1 MMKRFWMLLTLGWSC
16 LAMAVVTEE
25 SSGNLTTGTFTQV
38 STLEMI
44 HDVRLT
50 QRTLTFSLNDPIWHY
65 TYNGSPIDFVGS
77 NVTIKSVSLP
87 DLVTNTENLRHVSTV
102 RIFDED
108 GNEVSYSTAKTELP
122 QVRLPTQNGT
132 YVEARV
138 YKYTFGGEGVTLRT
152 DKSYKLYLETTA
164 ATPPLLPVF
173 RNASSEY
180 DDADQSFVR
189 IDGGDPHYS
198 PYLSFDGQMT
208 MKRFSYDLLTA
219 GTHKLADLLAE
230 DDFSDAD
237 DTSDTMVVVR
247 LMASDTILE
256 MNRSLNQAALVVA
269 SNTPATTWTQP
280 TDDDQTEW
288 QPAVRAGTV
297 RFLTGHTFKGP
308 VDFRDV
314 KGATGEIKMI
324 RLEYEGEGAPVIPR
338 GIWAPTTFALHC
350 DLELSAYPSMLP
362 DSKEKPSWFGRNPL
376 TIPAGR
382 SIRIVTHINE
392 KDKPNIAYGD
402 ATSRLAL
409 AVPSSVPH
417 VLSHYR
423 TLIEENSGILR
434 MVSPF
439 TIPVKEGT
447 TSLVL
452 GVDDDEEVATPP
464 SVQTLQS
471 YHTTTFEGSLVVGYG
486 LNNNAQYVQKS
497 GTVTV
502 GGDGLILGQGD
513 AAKAKYVVQDGTFTG
528 KVTFGPLAHDAALIV
543 GDGKGDAN
551 SAIADVSTLLSKPA
565 DFTETITGTAEV
577 IVERDGQ
584 LVLTGDLNM
593 TPALRRRMTLN
604 GGTLKAKGATPTY
617 TFGTDF
623 VNGGGLTVNGDV
635 TIDASEA
642 TPRFQKAAAVNA
654 DMKMEFEDNNAI
666 VTKNSQEAWFTEWTG
681 NTPSSYSP
689 TPSGK
694 GFTVSNIVNP
704 YANITTPPAESDY
717 SVVLGANLENV
728 TAEGAVLFSVG
739 SWNNALALRKG
750 TRTIQETVD
759 DVTVDKVEH
768 FVEVIRY
775 NGTTPAIVDATY
787 TSATLA
793 SGWHL
798 FVVAV
803 DHDIYMDVTKD
814 TDGKEVVTKTITAT
828 KVTLYVDGVPTAG
841 SELTPFVFNNQT
853 QGFRIGAGYN
863 NADYSVV
870 ADKMQV
876 DNCYIWDRALTAGE
890 VRALRPTLTIDALSG
905 MGEGSLT
912 VNGTVT
918 INNLGYFKGT
928 IQAQEPSSETALDG
942 GSIRINALHGIT
954 SDITFGYL
962 GRRDTSVVADILALT
977 HKNEV
982 TPYRGIL
989 SFDATQY
996 PMVDVSETEE
1006 IDVYARLRIQNGQ
1019 TLRIRLD
1026 QFADATILWPEDI
1039 DEENPP
1045 KLEIVEAG
1053 AYGGELI
1060 IPHLPEEVADDLVFY
1075 HYDHNNILVPHYQGT
1090 FTVTPNEDGA
1100 YDTLEWEYP
1109 NFAHNSAWID
1119 AEFEGN
1125 SYNTGWMRVGKY
1137 NALLKGTDW
1146 NADGSNQ
1153 NSYGTV
1159 MTEEKFFTDTR
1170 NPAGKGVK
1178 LCYRPYIELSDL
1190 KYPKVWSA
1198 AIRLTAPRKA
1208 KTTLLALSSTC
1219 GGAYY
1224 PKLPDGD
1231 ALILATGDVDEDDPT
1246 KPIPIV
1252 LYHAIDHA
1260 ITDENNYNVAAADEL
1275 VPVATAYIADISEIP
1290 HVISAVCDGKT
1301 LTVYLDGGF
1310 LTEYDLPENWV
1321 GLATGGLQVGQILS
1335 GSSNTGDMNTLRSAE
1350 PNDGGYVDYI
1360 RFYKGA
1366 LTANAMAALA
1376 EEAPP
1381 VYQGVRYVRNV
1392 TEDGLW
1398 EDANTNPWHR
1408 EEWKDP
1414 GNGFAWVHNDEG
1426 EARPAEGAE
1435 IRLFV
1440 KGNCTLQM
1448 NTEKDAPNGF
1458 LSANRFYSA
1467 LNVLPHAD
1475 ATPQTG
1481 SRLVLQPIGGEVTF
1495 ENQRTNTWMVAKEI
1509 IVNADSSTSE
1519 GNALRYGAIK
1529 FVGGGGDTIH
1539 PKAACE
1545 AEAYDNPHS
1554 ALGVHGKRSVGTTGG
1569 TPTPVSDNVTVGA
1582 ESGATSISKV
1592 RWQKTRT
1599 VTQTRTYRRT
1609 FTGGT
1614 VATSFAPSAGV
1625 VQFSRLASVLVG
1637 GVPTTTGTEV
1647 MTATRTITQTQSGLG
1662 NNKNNITWSNIWE
1675 PAYSTDSDTNW
1686 SGWTET
1692 GWTTESVAEGGT
1704 LVPAT
1709 LELHADYS
1717 LIRGREEDERDFL
1730 HLTGP
1735 IEGRGN
1741 VVGNTAIT
1749 QPNTNGQVSDDVWV
1763 PAFSEGANW
1772 IVTDVTNSIYGE
1784 GSNPNG
1790 TVAGL
1795 LAEVRQVPGRL
1806 YLDLEDTK
1814 DFTDIRDF
1822 FEAYNANANTGLPWY
1837 RYGYNG
1843 DTNASPQPVLAS
1855 PNDMTTAIA
1864 FQIRVPTGTWKINVN
1879 KSVPAQSSRLV
1890 ATLHVENSA
1899 TDEEA
1904 IPTLKMITTSGNGTM
1919 VISKQ
1924 LITSVRLED
1933 IGEQTNGEL
1942 GGTPTLTPLEPALI
1956 HGHTTGTY
1964 AFKNRTFSRPMLTDS
1979 IATLEAHGTQNFFL
1993 HNFELRDTNL
2003 VIADGAILEQDGA
2016 TNHLWAKSLTMG
2028 NGAIFRF
2035 DAAGEDAE
2043 SNGIVFTEKMKM
2055 TGATATLHGYGQADG
2070 VDNTH
2075 RCNFT
2080 AAGIEGPT
2088 NQPAVLTL
2096 NSAGN
2101 ERWICYTANLVD
2113 HSATGGTLGLTK
2125 VGSGIMAFR
2134 SPTPPT
2140 VTGPVRVEQ
2149 GILRVGTE
2157 PFSDDAL
2164 NTDQHLTAAIGH
2176 SGLYVAAGASLE
2188 PNHYANPEDIIACIK
2203 GGQTLSG
2210 TGTIGGVLC
2219 LNRNAQLENCMG
2231 MTVRKIVVDGS
2242 MVADVNVTLP
2252 NTEDVKSGAILFH
2265 VLDDS
2270 ARSEVR
2276 RRLYATKNGQRWDV
2290 GVNHDAGET
2299 PKVCKS
2305 HYVVYEPGVPVPVPP
2320 SDENVDFDTSVANV
2334 YDSTIES
2341 ILIRYYQGYNV
2352 AHLQKADG
2360 RTMVQMIPD
2369 AQDPTKQTVGSYYA
2383 LNAAEIGNAFRC
2395 FSNIWTFA
2403 PVAGSEDESDL
2414 LMAYE
2419 FGISDLTIRELEDD
2433 SSEGKSS
2440 YVIVKVKVVNK
2451 LAEVFGNTI
2460 LGSGNTADFQLNT
2473 AIEFAVD
2480 ENTTLTGT
2488 ELASFEETALPTV
2501 APSSHTSGVRY
2512 FAIPFT
2518 EENFPMGTTD
2528 LTARIRRTD
2537 LN

>member
-1 MMKRFWMLLTLGWSC
+1 MKRLLVCLLASVWSC

-25 SSGNLTTGTFTQV
+25 SSGDLTTGTFTQV
-38 STLEMI
+38 STHEMI

-77 NVTIKSVSLP
+77 KVTIKSVSLP
-87 DLVTNTENLRHVSTV
+87 DLVTNTENLKHVSTV
-102 RIFDED
+102 TLLDER
-108 GNEVSYSTAKTELP
+108 GGVVSSSTAKEELS

-138 YKYTFGGEGVTLRT
+138 YKYTFGDGVQLDTN
-152 DKSYKLYLETTA
+152 KFYKLYLETTA

-180 DDADQSFVR
+180 TDADQSFVR

-198 PYLSFDGQMT
+198 PYLSFAGQMT
-208 MKRFSYDLLTA
+208 MKRFSYDLTA
-219 GTHKLADLLAE
+219 GTHSLADQLAT
-230 DDFSDAD
+230 DNFSDAD

-247 LMASDTILE
+247 LTEPDTILE

-269 SNTPATTWTQP
+269 SNTPATEWTKP
-280 TDDDQTEW
+280 AAEGETEW
-288 QPAVRAGTV
+288 QPAKRAGTV
-297 RFLTGHTFKGP
+297 RFLDGYTFKGP

-324 RLEYEGEGAPVIPR
+324 RLEYTGEGAPVIPR
-338 GIWAPTTFALHC
+338 DIWAPTTFALHC
-350 DLELSAYPSMLP
+350 DLELAAYPDMLI
-362 DSKEKPSWFGRNPL
+362 DSAAQPSWFGRNPL

-382 SIRIVTHINE
+382 SIRIVAHIDESN
-392 KDKPNIAYGD
+392 KPNIAYGD

-409 AVPSSVPH
+409 AIPSSVPH

-423 TLIEENSGILR
+423 ELIEENSGILR

-439 TIPVKEGT
+439 TIPVKDGT

-452 GVDDDEEVATPP
+452 GVDNDVNTPP

-471 YHTTTFEGSLVVGYG
+471 YDATTFAGSLVLGYG
-486 LNNNAQYVQKS
+486 VNNTAQYVQKS

-513 AAKAKYVVQDGTFTG
+513 AATAKYVVNNGTFSG
-528 KVTFGPLAHDAALIV
+528 KVTFGPLVHDAALMV
-543 GDGKGDAN
+543 GDGVGEAN
-551 SAIADVSTLLSKPA
+551 SAKAMVPVLLAQPSGS
-565 DFTETITGTAEV
+565 TETITGTAEV

-593 TPALRRRMTLN
+593 TPSLRRRMTLN
-604 GGTLKAKGATPTY
+604 GGTLKAEGATPTY

-642 TPRFQKAAAVNA
+642 TPRFQKAAAENA
-654 DMKMEFEDNNAI
+654 DMKMEFEDNNNVVA
-666 VTKNSQEAWFTEWTG
+666 KNAQEAWFTEWAG
-681 NTPSSYSP
+681 NVPSSYIE

-694 GFTVSNIVNP
+694 GFTVSNIINP
-704 YANITTPPAESDY
+704 YASITPPAESDY
-717 SVVLGANLENV
+717 SFVLGANLEEV
-728 TAEGAVLFSVG
+728 TAEGAALFSVG
-739 SWNNALALRKG
+739 AWNNALALRKNG
-750 TRTIQETVD
+750 NT
-759 DVTVDKVEH
+759 
-768 FVEVIRY
+768 VEVIRY
-775 NGTTPAIVDATY
+775 DGTTATVDASY
-787 TSATLA
+787 TSDTLA
-793 SGWHL
+793 KGWHL

-803 DHDIYMDVTKD
+803 DHDIYVDVAQG
-814 TDGKEVVTKTITAT
+814 TDGKDIVTKTIIAT

-841 SELTPFVFNNQT
+841 TVLTPFILSTTNHGFQIGAAYNN
-853 QGFRIGAGYN
+853 AGYN
-863 NADYSVV
+863 VI

-977 HKNEV
+977 HKDEV

-1006 IDVYARLRIQNGQ
+1006 LDVYARLRIQNGQ

-1026 QFADATILWPEDI
+1026 QFADATILWPEQI
-1039 DEENPP
+1039 DKNNPP

-1060 IPHLPEEVADDLVFY
+1060 IPHLPEEVAETLVFY
-1075 HYDHNNILVPHYQGT
+1075 HYDHNNMLVPHYQNT

-1100 YDTLEWEYP
+1100 YDTFEWEYP
-1109 NFAHNSAWID
+1109 NFSHNSAWVD

-1125 SYNTGWMRVGKY
+1125 SYNTGWMRVGKT
-1137 NALLKGTDW
+1137 NALLQGTDW
-1146 NADGSNQ
+1146 NGNVNVNSWGS
-1153 NSYGTV
+1153 V
-1159 MTEEKFFTDTR
+1159 MTDEKFFTETR

-1178 LCYRPYIELSDL
+1178 LCYRPYIELADL

-1198 AIRLTAPRKA
+1198 AVRLTAPRKA
-1208 KTTLLALSSTC
+1208 HTTLLALSSSC
-1219 GGAYY
+1219 GGAYNN
-1224 PKLPDGD
+1224 PNIAAGD
-1231 ALILATGDVDEDDPT
+1231 ALILATGRDVTADG
-1246 KPIPIV
+1246 PIPIV
-1252 LYHAIDHA
+1252 LYHAIDKA
-1260 ITDENNYNVAAADEL
+1260 IETGNVWAGDVLE
-1275 VPVATAYIADISEIP
+1275 PVATAYIADISDIP
-1290 HVISAVCDGKT
+1290 HVISVVCDGNT
-1301 LTVYLDGGF
+1301 LAVYLDGGF
-1310 LTEYDLPENWV
+1310 LTEYKLPDDWV

-1335 GSSNTGDMNTLRSAE
+1335 GSSNTGDLLELASAE
-1350 PNDGGYVDYI
+1350 PQDGGYVDYI

-1376 EEAPP
+1376 DEAPP
-1381 VYQGVRYVRNV
+1381 VHQGVRYVRNV
-1392 TEDGLW
+1392 TADGLW
-1398 EDANTNPWHR
+1398 EDATTKPWHR
-1408 EEWKDP
+1408 EEW
-1414 GNGFAWVHNDEG
+1414 NGSAWVHSDEG
-1426 EARPAEGAE
+1426 EARPSEGAE

-1440 KGNCTLQM
+1440 KGSCTLKI
-1448 NTEKDAPNGF
+1448 NTEKDAQNGF

-1467 LNVLPHAD
+1467 LNVLPHAEASKTTD
-1475 ATPQTG
+1475 A
-1481 SRLVLQPIGGEVTF
+1481 RLVLQPIGGEVTF
-1495 ENQRTNTWMVAKEI
+1495 GNQTSHEWMTAKEI
-1509 IVNADSSTSE
+1509 IANTDGTTSE
-1519 GNALRYGAIK
+1519 GKALRYGTIK
-1529 FVGGGGDTIH
+1529 FVGGGSDTIH
-1539 PKAACE
+1539 PKVACE

-1554 ALGVHGKRSVGTTGG
+1554 ALGVHGRRSVETVGG
-1569 TPTPVSDNVTVGA
+1569 TPEPVEDEVDIGA
-1582 ESGATSISKV
+1582 ESDAESLSKV

-1599 VTQTRTYRRT
+1599 VTQTRLYRRN
-1609 FTGGT
+1609 FTGGD
-1614 VATSFAPSAGV
+1614 VAATFAPSAGV

-1637 GVPTTTGTEV
+1637 GVSTTTGTET
-1647 MTATRTITQTQSGLG
+1647 MTATRTITQTQTGLG
-1662 NNKNNITWSNIWE
+1662 NNKNNITWSNVWE
-1675 PAYSTDSDTNW
+1675 PAYATDSDENW
-1686 SGWTET
+1686 SAWNET
-1692 GWTTESVAEGGT
+1692 GWTTESITEGGA
-1704 LVPAT
+1704 LVQAT

-1717 LIRGREEDERDFL
+1717 LVRGREEDETDFL

-1735 IEGRGN
+1735 IEGRGK
-1741 VVGNTAIT
+1741 VVGNTSIE
-1749 QPNTNGQVSDDVWV
+1749 QPNQNGQVSEYVWV

-1772 IVTDVTNSIYGE
+1772 IVSDVTNSIYGV
-1784 GSNPNG
+1784 GSNPGG

-1795 LAEVRQVPGRL
+1795 LAEIRQVPGRL
-1806 YLDLEDTK
+1806 YLDLSDTEG
-1814 DFTDIRDF
+1814 FTDIRDF
-1822 FEAYNANANTGLPWY
+1822 FEAFDANANTGLPWY

-1843 DTNASPQPVLAS
+1843 DTNASPQPVPATQA
-1855 PNDMTTAIA
+1855 DMSSAVA
-1864 FQIRVPTGTWKINVN
+1864 FQIRVPEGVWKIHAN
-1879 KSVPAQSSRLV
+1879 KSLEPQSGRLI
-1890 ATLHVENSA
+1890 ATLHVENGA
-1899 TDEEA
+1899 KDDEA
-1904 IPTLKMITTSGNGTM
+1904 VPTLKLLTTSGNGTM
-1919 VISKQ
+1919 YITKQ

-1933 IGEQTNGEL
+1933 IGEQVSGEL
-1942 GGTPTLTPLEPALI
+1942 GGTPTLVTLESALL

-1964 AFKNRTFSRPMLTDS
+1964 AFKNRTFSRPMLNDS
-1979 IATLEAHGTQNFFL
+1979 IATLEAHGTANSFW

-2003 VIADGAILEQDGA
+2003 VIADGAILEQDGEA
-2016 TNHLWAKSLTMG
+2016 NHLWAKSLTMG

-2035 DAAGEDAE
+2035 HAAGADSE
-2043 SNGIVFTEKMKM
+2043 SNGVVFSENVKM

-2088 NQPAVLTL
+2088 DQATVLTL
-2096 NSAGN
+2096 NSAGT

-2113 HSATGGTLGLTK
+2113 HSATGGSLGLTK

-2140 VTGPVRVEQ
+2140 VTGPVRVEE

-2164 NTDQHLTAAIGH
+2164 NADQHLTAAIGH
-2176 SGLYVAAGASLE
+2176 SGLHVAADASLE
-2188 PNHYANPEDIIACIK
+2188 PNHYANPEDVIACIK

-2210 TGTIGGVLC
+2210 TGTIGGVLR
-2219 LNRNAQLENCMG
+2219 LNRDAQLENCLG
-2231 MTVRKIVVDGS
+2231 MTIRKIVVDGS
-2242 MVADVNVTLP
+2242 MVADVNVALP
-2252 NTEDVKSGAILFH
+2252 ENVQSGNILFH
-2265 VLDDS
+2265 IMDES
-2270 ARSEVR
+2270 ARAEVR
-2276 RRLYATKNGQRWDV
+2276 RRLYATTSNGTRWDI
-2290 GVNHDAGET
+2290 GVNHDAGES
-2299 PKVCKS
+2299 PKVCQS
-2305 HYVVYEPGVPVPVPP
+2305 HYVVYEPGVPVPQNP
-2320 SDENVDFDTSVANV
+2320 SDKTVANV

-2341 ILIRYYQGYNV
+2341 ILIRYYQGYNL

-2360 RTMVQMIPD
+2360 RTMYSK
-2369 AQDPTKQTVGSYYA
+2369 DPETLIATYYA

-2403 PVAGSEDESDL
+2403 PVADSEDESDL

-2419 FGISDLTIRELEDD
+2419 FGIGDLTIRELEDD
-2433 SSEGKSS
+2433 SAEGKSS
-2440 YVIVKVKVVNK
+2440 YVIVKVEVENK
-2451 LAEVFGNTI
+2451 LAEVFGDTI

-2480 ENTTLTGT
+2480 EGTPLTGT
-2488 ELASFEETALPTV
+2488 ELASFEETALPT
-2501 APSSHTSGVRY
+2501 AEPQTHTPGVRY

-2518 EENFPMGTTD
+2518 EANFPMGTTD

>member
-1 MMKRFWMLLTLGWSC
+1 MRRFWICALASVWSC
-16 LAMAVVTEE
+16 LTMAAVEQQFTKD
-25 SSGNLTTGTFTQV
+25 LTADTFTQV

-77 NVTIKSVSLP
+77 KVTIKSVSLP
-87 DLVTNTENLRHVSTV
+87 DLVTNTENLRHVGTV
-102 RIFDED
+102 TLLDEQ
-108 GNEVSYSTAKTELP
+108 GGVVSSSTAKEALAAP
-122 QVRLPTQNGT
+122 VRLPTQNGT

-138 YKYTFGGEGVTLRT
+138 YKYTFGEGVQLDTN
-152 DKSYKLYLETTA
+152 KSYKLYLETTA

-180 DDADQSFVR
+180 TDADRSFVR
-189 IDGGDPHYS
+189 IDGGDTSYS

-208 MKRFSYDLLTA
+208 MKRFSYDLTA
-219 GTHKLADLLAE
+219 GTHSLAVQLAT
-230 DDFSDAD
+230 DNFSNAD

-247 LMASDTILE
+247 LMAPDTILE
-256 MNRSLNQAALVVA
+256 MNRNLNQAALVVA

-280 TDDDQTEW
+280 TAEDETEW

-297 RFLTGHTFKGP
+297 RFLEGYTFKGP

-314 KGATGEIKMI
+314 KGATGEIKMV
-324 RLEYEGEGAPVIPR
+324 RLEYTGEGAPVIPR
-338 GIWAPTTFALHC
+338 EIWASTTFALHC
-350 DLELSAYPSMLP
+350 DLELTAYPDMLI
-362 DSKEKPSWFGRNPL
+362 DSEAQPSWFGRNPL

-382 SIRIVTHINE
+382 SIRIVTHVNE
-392 KDKPNIAYGD
+392 SNIPQIAYGD
-402 ATSRLAL
+402 VTSRLAL
-409 AVPSSVPH
+409 AIPSSEPH

-423 TLIEENSGILR
+423 NLIEQNSGILR

-452 GVDDDEEVATPP
+452 GIDDDAATSP

-471 YHTTTFEGSLVVGYG
+471 YDATTFEGSLVVGYG
-486 LNNNAQYVQKS
+486 VNNNAQYVQKS

-502 GGDGLILGQGD
+502 GGEGLILGQGD
-513 AAKAKYVVQDGTFTG
+513 AATAKYVVKDGTFTG
-528 KVTFGPLAHDAALIV
+528 KVTFGPLVHDAAFMV
-543 GDGKGDAN
+543 GDGVGEAN
-551 SAIADVSTLLSKPA
+551 MAIANVSTLLSQPA
-565 DFTETITGTAEV
+565 GSTATITGTAEV

-584 LVLTGDLNM
+584 LVLEGDLNM
-593 TPALRRRMTLN
+593 TPSLRRRMTLN
-604 GGTLKAKGATPTY
+604 GGTLKATGYTPTY

-642 TPRFQKAAAVNA
+642 TPRFQKAAADA
-654 DMKMEFEDNNAI
+654 GMKMEFEDNNTI
-666 VTKNSQEAWFTEWTG
+666 VAKNSQEAWFAEWGG
-681 NTPSSYSP
+681 NAPSSYIV

-704 YANITTPPAESDY
+704 YVSITPPAESDY
-717 SVVLGANLENV
+717 SFVLGANLENV
-728 TAEGAVLFSVG
+728 TAENAVLFSVG
-739 SWNNALALRKG
+739 SWNNALALRKRG
-750 TRTIQETVD
+750 NTI
-759 DVTVDKVEH
+759 
-768 FVEVIRY
+768 EVIRY
-775 NGTTPAIVDATY
+775 DSNYVTTVDASY
-787 TSATLA
+787 TSDTLA
-793 SGWHL
+793 KDWHL
-798 FVVAV
+798 FVVSV
-803 DHDIYMDVTKD
+803 DHDIYVDVTEGEGGKD
-814 TDGKEVVTKTITAT
+814 VITKTITAT

-841 SELTPFVFNNQT
+841 TILTPFIFSEYP
-853 QGFRIGAGYN
+853 GFQIGAGYR
-863 NADYSVV
+863 NAGYNVV
-870 ADKMQV
+870 ADGMQV
-876 DNCYIWDRALTAGE
+876 DNCYIWERALTAGE

-928 IQAQEPSSETALDG
+928 IQAQEPSSEEALDG

-977 HKNEV
+977 HKDEL

-996 PMVDVSETEE
+996 PLVDVSETEE
-1006 IDVYARLRIQNGQ
+1006 LDVYARLRIQNGQ

-1039 DEENPP
+1039 DETNPP

-1060 IPHLPEEVADDLVFY
+1060 IPHLPEIVANNLVFY

-1146 NADGSNQ
+1146 NGTTNV
-1153 NSYGTV
+1153 NSYGQV

-1178 LCYRPYIELSDL
+1178 LCYRPYVELSDL

-1208 KTTLLALSSTC
+1208 NTTLLALSSTC

-1231 ALILATGDVDEDDPT
+1231 ALILATGETVGET
-1246 KPIPIV
+1246 GPIPIV

-1260 ITDENNYNVAAADEL
+1260 ITGATYNVSAADEL

-1310 LTEYDLPENWV
+1310 LTEYRLPENWV

-1335 GSSNTGDMNTLRSAE
+1335 GSSNTGQLNNLRSAE

-1366 LTANAMAALA
+1366 LTATAMAALA

-1392 TEDGLW
+1392 TEENGLW
-1398 EDANTNPWHR
+1398 EDATTNPWHK
-1408 EEWKDP
+1408 ESW
-1414 GNGFAWVHNDEG
+1414 NGTAWVHSNEG
-1426 EARPAEGAE
+1426 EARPAEGSE

-1448 NTEKDAPNGF
+1448 NTEKDANNGF

-1475 ATPQTG
+1475 ATPVTG
-1481 SRLVLQPIGGEVTF
+1481 SHLVLQPIGGEVTF
-1495 ENQRTNTWMVAKEI
+1495 GNQKTHDWMVAK
-1509 IVNADSSTSE
+1509 NGADW
-1519 GNALRYGAIK
+1519 RYGTIK

-1569 TPTPVSDNVTVGA
+1569 TPTPVEDEVDIGA
-1582 ESGATSISKV
+1582 ESDATSISKV
-1592 RWQKTRT
+1592 KWQKTRT
-1599 VTQTRTYRRT
+1599 VTQTRLYRRT

-1614 VATSFAPSAGV
+1614 VAAYFAPSAGV

-1662 NNKNNITWSNIWE
+1662 NNKNNITWSNVWE
-1675 PAYSTDSDTNW
+1675 PSYSTDSDTNW

-1749 QPNTNGQVSDDVWV
+1749 QPNDNGQVSEYVWV
-1763 PAFSEGANW
+1763 PAFNDGVNW
-1772 IVTDVTNSIYGE
+1772 IMNDVTNSIYGE
-1784 GSNPNG
+1784 GSNPGG

-1795 LAEVRQVPGRL
+1795 LAEIRQIPGRL
-1806 YLDLEDTK
+1806 YLDLSDTEA
-1814 DFTDIRDF
+1814 FETVRDF
-1822 FEAYNANANTGLPWY
+1822 FVSSKESPDTGLPWY

-1843 DTNASPQPVLAS
+1843 DNAVSPTPVLATQA
-1855 PNDMTTAIA
+1855 DMSSAIA
-1864 FQIRVPTGTWKINVN
+1864 FQIRVPTGTWKIHANN
-1879 KSVPAQSSRLV
+1879 SLQQSSSRLV
-1890 ATLHVENSA
+1890 ATLHVENGA
-1899 TDEEA
+1899 ANGEPV
-1904 IPTLKMITTSGNGTM
+1904 PTLKLLTTSGNGTM
-1919 VISKQ
+1919 AITKQ

-1933 IGEQTNGEL
+1933 IGEQLDGTL
-1942 GGTPTLTPLEPALI
+1942 GGTPTLTPLENALI

-1964 AFKNRTFSRPMLTDS
+1964 AFKNRTFSRPLVSDS
-1979 IATLEAHGTQNFFL
+1979 IATLEAHGPSNYFW

-2003 VIADGAILEQDGA
+2003 VIADNAILEQDGE

-2028 NGAIFRF
+2028 EGAIFRF
-2035 DAAGEDAE
+2035 DAASEDAE
-2043 SNGIVFTEKMKM
+2043 SNGVVFSENVKL
-2055 TGATATLHGYGQADG
+2055 TGTTATLHGYGQADG

-2088 NQPAVLTL
+2088 DKAAVLTL

-2113 HSATGGTLGLTK
+2113 HTETGGSLGLTK
-2125 VGSGIMAFR
+2125 VGTGIMAFR

-2140 VTGPVRVEQ
+2140 VTGPVRVEE

-2157 PFSDDAL
+2157 PFSNDAL
-2164 NTDQHLTAAIGH
+2164 NADQHLTAAIGH
-2176 SGLYVAAGASLE
+2176 SGLHVAAGASLE
-2188 PNHYANPEDIIACIK
+2188 PNHYANAEDIIACIK

-2210 TGTIGGVLC
+2210 TGTIGGVLR
-2219 LNRNAQLENCMG
+2219 LNRGAQLENCLG

-2242 MVADVNVTLP
+2242 MVADVDVALP
-2252 NTEDVKSGAILFH
+2252 EDVKSGATLFH

-2270 ARSEVR
+2270 ARAEVR
-2276 RRLYATKNGQRWDV
+2276 RRLYATKGGQRWDV
-2290 GVNHDAGET
+2290 GVNHDAGES
-2299 PKVCKS
+2299 PKVCQS
-2305 HYVVYEPGVPVPVPP
+2305 HYVVYEPGVPVPKNP
-2320 SDENVDFDTSVANV
+2320 STSEGNV
-2334 YDSTIES
+2334 YDPTIES

-2360 RTMVQMIPD
+2360 RTMVQV
-2369 AQDPTKQTVGSYYA
+2369 DPETSVTSYYA

-2403 PVAGSEDESDL
+2403 PVADSEDESDL

-2419 FGISDLTIRELEDD
+2419 FGISDLTIRELTDT
-2433 SSEGKSS
+2433 SAEGKSP
-2440 YVIVKVKVVNK
+2440 YVIVKVKVENK
-2451 LAEVFGNTI
+2451 LATVFGNTI

-2473 AIEFAVD
+2473 AIVFTTTD
-2480 ENTTLTGT
+2480 KTLTGT
-2488 ELASFEETALPTV
+2488 ELASFEETAFPTV

-2528 LTARIRRTD
+2528 LTARIHRTD
-2537 LN
+2537 LNQ

>member
-1 MMKRFWMLLTLGWSC
+1 MMMRYVLILMGLFCWMGSA
-16 LAMAVVTEE
+16 LAAIDINSEKPLD
-25 SSGNLTTGTFTQV
+25 LTTSTFTQV
-38 STLEMI
+38 STMEAI
-44 HDVRLT
+44 HDVRLS
-50 QRTLTFSLNDPIWHY
+50 QRTLTFALNDPIWHY

-77 NVTIKSVSLP
+77 KVTIKSVSLP
-87 DLVTNTENLRHVSTV
+87 DLVTNTENLKHVGSV
-102 RIFDED
+102 KIFDKD
-108 GNEVSYSTAKTELP
+108 GNEVSSSTAKEALAAP
-122 QVRLPTQNGT
+122 VRLPTQNGT

-138 YKYTFGGEGVTLRT
+138 YKYTFGDGVQLDTNE
-152 DKSYKLYLETTA
+152 SYKLYLETTA
-164 ATPPLLPVF
+164 VTPPLLPVF

-180 DDADQSFVR
+180 TDADQSFVR
-189 IDGGDPHYS
+189 VDGGDAHYS

-208 MKRFSYDLLTA
+208 MKRFRYDLTTA
-219 GTHKLADLLAE
+219 GEHSLADLLALE
-230 DDFSDAD
+230 PKFTAAD
-237 DTSDTMVVVR
+237 DSSDTMVVVR
-247 LMASDTILE
+247 LMASDAILK
-256 MNRSLNQAALVVA
+256 MDHSLTTAALVVA
-269 SNTPATTWTQP
+269 SNTPATTWTKP
-280 TDDDQTEW
+280 VAEDETEW
-288 QPAVRAGTV
+288 RPATRAGTV
-297 RFLTGHTFKGP
+297 RFITGDYTFTGP
-308 VDFRDV
+308 IDFRDV
-314 KGATGEIKMI
+314 KGAEGEIKMI
-324 RLEYEGEGAPVIPR
+324 RLEYTDANGDPQATPVIPR
-338 GIWAPTTFALHC
+338 DVWNPSVFALHC
-350 DLELSAYPSMLP
+350 DLELAAYPNMLAETVTEP
-362 DSKEKPSWFGRNPL
+362 AWFGRNPL

-382 SIRIVTHINE
+382 SIRIVTHVDENN
-392 KDKPNIAYGD
+392 KPDIVFGD

-409 AVPSSVPH
+409 AIPSSEPH

-423 TLIEENSGILR
+423 ELIEKNSGILR

-439 TIPVKEGT
+439 KIQVPEGKT
-447 TSLVL
+447 NALVL
-452 GVDDDEEVATPP
+452 GLDDDAATPP

-471 YHTTTFEGSLVVGYG
+471 YDATTFEGSLVLGYG
-486 LNNNAQYVQKS
+486 VNNNAQYVQKS
-497 GTVTV
+497 GSVTI
-502 GGDGLILGQGD
+502 GGEGLILGQGD
-513 AAKAKYVVQDGTFTG
+513 AALAKYALKHGTFNG
-528 KVTFGPLAHDAALIV
+528 NVTFGEQVHDAALIV
-543 GDGKGDAN
+543 GDGEGEAN
-551 SAIADVSTLLSKPA
+551 SAKATVSVFKTKPDNVESNA
-565 DFTETITGTAEV
+565 ITGTAEV
-577 IVERDGQ
+577 IVNRDGQ
-584 LVLTGDLNM
+584 LVLEGDLDM
-593 TPALRRRMTLN
+593 TPALRRRMTMN
-604 GGTLKAKGATPTY
+604 GGTLKAMGATPTY

-623 VNGGGLTVNGDV
+623 VNGGGLNINGNV

-654 DMKMEFEDNNAI
+654 DMKMEFEDNNTI
-666 VTKNSQEAWFTEWTG
+666 VVKNSQEAWFTTWGG
-681 NTPSSYSP
+681 NVPSSYSN
-689 TPSGK
+689 TPSGR

-704 YANITTPPAESDY
+704 YANITPPAESDY
-717 SVVLGANLENV
+717 SFVIGANLEAV
-728 TAEGAVLFSVG
+728 TADNAVLFSVG
-739 SWNNALALRKG
+739 SWNNALALRKRG
-750 TRTIQETVD
+750 NTI
-759 DVTVDKVEH
+759 
-768 FVEVIRY
+768 EVIRY
-775 NGTTPAIVDATY
+775 DSNYVTTVDASY
-787 TSATLA
+787 TAESLA
-793 SGWHL
+793 KGWHL

-803 DHDIYMDVTKD
+803 DHDIYVDVTQG
-814 TDGKEVVTKTITAT
+814 TDGKDVITKTITAT

-841 SELTPFVFNNQT
+841 SELTPFIFNNQS
-853 QGFRIGAGYN
+853 QGFQIGAGYS
-863 NADYSVV
+863 NAGYNVV
-870 ADKMQV
+870 ANGMQV

-977 HKNEV
+977 HKEGL
-982 TPYRGIL
+982 TPYRGTL

-996 PMVDVSETEE
+996 PIVDVSQTEE
-1006 IDVYARLRIQNGQ
+1006 LDLYARLRIQNGQ

-1060 IPHLPEEVADDLVFY
+1060 IPHLPEEVAETLVFY

-1146 NADGSNQ
+1146 NGTTNV
-1153 NSYGTV
+1153 NSYGSV
-1159 MTEEKFFTDTR
+1159 MTEDKFFTDTR
-1170 NPAGKGVK
+1170 NPAGKGVN
-1178 LCYRPYIELSDL
+1178 LWYRPYIELSDL

-1208 KTTLLALSSTC
+1208 NTTLLALSSTC
-1219 GGAYY
+1219 GGAYN

-1231 ALILATGDVDEDDPT
+1231 ALILATGETVGET
-1246 KPIPIV
+1246 GPIPIV
-1252 LYHAIDHA
+1252 LYHAIDNA
-1260 ITDENNYNVAAADEL
+1260 ITGENYNVSAPDKL

-1310 LTEYDLPENWV
+1310 LTEYTLPPNWV

-1381 VYQGVRYVRNV
+1381 VHQGVRYVRDV
-1392 TEDGLW
+1392 TADGDW
-1398 EDANTNPWHR
+1398 EYPLDSATKPWYRETWDAEQAKWIRSAT
-1408 EEWKDP
+1408 
-1414 GNGFAWVHNDEG
+1414 G
-1426 EARPAEGAE
+1426 EVRPSEGAE

-1440 KGNCTLQM
+1440 KGNCTLKI
-1448 NTEKDAPNGF
+1448 NTEKDAQNGF

-1475 ATPQTG
+1475 ATPATG

-1495 ENQRTNTWMVAKEI
+1495 ENQRTNEWMVAKEI

-1545 AEAYDNPHS
+1545 AEAYDNPYS
-1554 ALGVHGKRSVGTTGG
+1554 SLGVHGKRSVGTTGG
-1569 TPTPVSDNVTVGA
+1569 TPTPVSDKVDIGA
-1582 ESGATSISKV
+1582 ESGATSTSKV

-1599 VTQTRTYRRT
+1599 VTQTRLYRRT

-1614 VATSFAPSAGV
+1614 VAAYFAPSAGA

-1662 NNKNNITWSNIWE
+1662 NNKNNITWSNVWE
-1675 PAYSTDSDTNW
+1675 PSYSTDSDTNW

-1741 VVGNTAIT
+1741 VVGNTDIT
-1749 QPNTNGQVSDDVWV
+1749 QPNTNGQVSEYIWV
-1763 PAFSEGANW
+1763 PAFGEGANW
-1772 IVTDVTNSIYGE
+1772 IVNDVTNSIYGV
-1784 GSNPNG
+1784 GSNPGG

-1806 YLDLEDTK
+1806 YLDLANTAG
-1814 DFTDIRDF
+1814 FNDIRDF

-1855 PNDMTTAIA
+1855 ANDMTTAIA
-1864 FQIRVPTGTWKINVN
+1864 FQIRVPAGTWKVNVN
-1879 KSVPAQSSRLV
+1879 KSLPEKSSRLV
-1890 ATLHVENSA
+1890 ATLHVENGA

-1933 IGEQTNGEL
+1933 IGEKTNGEL
-1942 GGTPTLTPLEPALI
+1942 GGTPTLTLLEPALI

-1964 AFKNRTFSRPMLTDS
+1964 AFKNRTFSRPMLNDS
-1979 IATLEAHGTQNFFL
+1979 IATLEAHGTANYFW
-1993 HNFELRDTNL
+1993 HSFELRDTNL
-2003 VIADGAILEQDGA
+2003 VIADGAILEQDGEA
-2016 TNHLWAKSLTMG
+2016 NHLWAKSLTMG

-2035 DAAGEDAE
+2035 HAAGADSE
-2043 SNGIVFTEKMKM
+2043 SNGVIFTENVKM

-2210 TGTIGGVLC
+2210 TGTIGGVLR
-2219 LNRNAQLENCMG
+2219 LNRDAQLENCLG

-2242 MVADVNVTLP
+2242 MVADVNVALP
-2252 NTEDVKSGAILFH
+2252 DSVESGATLFH

-2270 ARSEVR
+2270 ARAEVR
-2276 RRLYATKNGQRWDV
+2276 RRLYATKGAQRWDV
-2290 GVNHDAGET
+2290 GVNHDAGES
-2299 PKVCKS
+2299 PKVCQS
-2305 HYVVYEPGVPVPVPP
+2305 HYVVYKPSVPVPEEP
-2320 SDENVDFDTSVANV
+2320 SDTSVENK
-2334 YDSTIES
+2334 YDPTIES

-2360 RTMVQMIPD
+2360 RTMIQMIPD
-2369 AQDPTKQTVGSYYA
+2369 EQDPPKQRVDSYYA

-2403 PVAGSEDESDL
+2403 PVEESEDESDL

-2419 FGISDLTIRELEDD
+2419 FGISDLTIRELEDK
-2433 SSEGKSS
+2433 SAEGKSS
-2440 YVIVKVKVVNK
+2440 YVIVKVEVVNK
-2451 LAEVFGNTI
+2451 LAEVFGSTI

-2473 AIEFAVD
+2473 AFEFVVD
-2480 ENTTLTGT
+2480 EETTLTGT
-2488 ELASFEETALPTV
+2488 ELASFEETALPTA
-2501 APSSHTSGVRY
+2501 APSSHTPGVRY
-2512 FAIPFT
+2512 FAIPFD
-2518 EENFPMGTTD
+2518 EARFPMGTTS
-2528 LTARIRRTD
+2528 LSVKVT
-2537 LN
+2537 L

>member
-1 MMKRFWMLLTLGWSC
+1 M
-16 LAMAVVTEE
+16 
-25 SSGNLTTGTFTQV
+25 
-38 STLEMI
+38 
-44 HDVRLT
+44 
-50 QRTLTFSLNDPIWHY
+50 
-65 TYNGSPIDFVGS
+65 
-77 NVTIKSVSLP
+77 
-87 DLVTNTENLRHVSTV
+87 
-102 RIFDED
+102 
-108 GNEVSYSTAKTELP
+108 
-122 QVRLPTQNGT
+122 
-132 YVEARV
+132 
-138 YKYTFGGEGVTLRT
+138 
-152 DKSYKLYLETTA
+152 
-164 ATPPLLPVF
+164 
-173 RNASSEY
+173 
-180 DDADQSFVR
+180 
-189 IDGGDPHYS
+189 
-198 PYLSFDGQMT
+198 
-208 MKRFSYDLLTA
+208 
-219 GTHKLADLLAE
+219 
-230 DDFSDAD
+230 
-237 DTSDTMVVVR
+237 
-247 LMASDTILE
+247 
-256 MNRSLNQAALVVA
+256 
-269 SNTPATTWTQP
+269 
-280 TDDDQTEW
+280 
-288 QPAVRAGTV
+288 
-297 RFLTGHTFKGP
+297 
-308 VDFRDV
+308 
-314 KGATGEIKMI
+314 
-324 RLEYEGEGAPVIPR
+324 
-338 GIWAPTTFALHC
+338 
-350 DLELSAYPSMLP
+350 
-362 DSKEKPSWFGRNPL
+362 
-376 TIPAGR
+376 
-382 SIRIVTHINE
+382 
-392 KDKPNIAYGD
+392 
-402 ATSRLAL
+402 
-409 AVPSSVPH
+409 
-417 VLSHYR
+417 
-423 TLIEENSGILR
+423 
-434 MVSPF
+434 
-439 TIPVKEGT
+439 
-447 TSLVL
+447 
-452 GVDDDEEVATPP
+452 
-464 SVQTLQS
+464 
-471 YHTTTFEGSLVVGYG
+471 
-486 LNNNAQYVQKS
+486 
-497 GTVTV
+497 
-502 GGDGLILGQGD
+502 
-513 AAKAKYVVQDGTFTG
+513 
-528 KVTFGPLAHDAALIV
+528 
-543 GDGKGDAN
+543 
-551 SAIADVSTLLSKPA
+551 
-565 DFTETITGTAEV
+565 
-577 IVERDGQ
+577 
-584 LVLTGDLNM
+584 
-593 TPALRRRMTLN
+593 
-604 GGTLKAKGATPTY
+604 
-617 TFGTDF
+617 
-623 VNGGGLTVNGDV
+623 
-635 TIDASEA
+635 
-642 TPRFQKAAAVNA
+642 
-654 DMKMEFEDNNAI
+654 
-666 VTKNSQEAWFTEWTG
+666 
-681 NTPSSYSP
+681 
-689 TPSGK
+689 
-694 GFTVSNIVNP
+694 
-704 YANITTPPAESDY
+704 
-717 SVVLGANLENV
+717 
-728 TAEGAVLFSVG
+728 
-739 SWNNALALRKG
+739 
-750 TRTIQETVD
+750 
-759 DVTVDKVEH
+759 
-768 FVEVIRY
+768 
-775 NGTTPAIVDATY
+775 
-787 TSATLA
+787 
-793 SGWHL
+793 
-798 FVVAV
+798 AV
-803 DHDIYMDVTKD
+803 DHDIHVEVTKD
-814 TDGKEVVTKTITAT
+814 GDEEVVTKTITAT

-841 SELTPFVFNNQT
+841 TVLTPFILGTTNH
-853 QGFRIGAGYN
+853 GFQIGAP
-863 NADYSVV
+863 YSGAEYGVT
-870 ADKMQV
+870 ATGMQV

-905 MGEGSLT
+905 AGSVT
-912 VNGTVT
+912 IDGTVT

-942 GSIRINALHGIT
+942 GSIRINALHSIT

-977 HKNEV
+977 HKDEV

-996 PMVDVSETEE
+996 PLVDVSETEE
-1006 IDVYARLRIQNGQ
+1006 LDVYARLRIQNGQ

-1060 IPHLPEEVADDLVFY
+1060 IPHLPAKVAATLAFY

-1146 NADGSNQ
+1146 NDDGSNR

-1159 MTEEKFFTDTR
+1159 MTEDKFFTDTR
-1170 NPAGKGVK
+1170 NPAGKGVN
-1178 LCYRPYIELSDL
+1178 LWYRPYIELTDL

-1219 GGAYY
+1219 GGAYN

-1231 ALILATGDVDEDDPT
+1231 ALILATGDVDENDPT

-1260 ITDENNYNVAAADEL
+1260 ITGENYNVAAADEL

-1290 HVISAVCDGKT
+1290 HVISAVCDGNT

-1310 LTEYDLPENWV
+1310 LTEYDLPDDWV

-1335 GSSNTGDMNTLRSAE
+1335 GSSNTGQLNTLRSAE

-1381 VYQGVRYVRNV
+1381 VYQGVRYVRDV
-1392 TEDGLW
+1392 TEDGLKAKTESNLW
-1398 EDANTNPWHR
+1398 EDASTKPWHR
-1408 EEWKDP
+1408 EEWKDS

-1426 EARPAEGAE
+1426 EARPSEGAE

-1467 LNVLPHAD
+1467 LNVLPHAN
-1475 ATPQTG
+1475 ATPETG
-1481 SRLVLQPIGGEVTF
+1481 SHLVLQPIGGEVTF

-1509 IVNADSSTSE
+1509 IVNANGSTSE

-1545 AEAYDNPHS
+1545 AEAYDNPYS

-1569 TPTPVSDNVTVGA
+1569 TPTPLKDEVDIGA
-1582 ESGATSISKV
+1582 ESDATSISKV
-1592 RWQKTRT
+1592 KWQKTRT
-1599 VTQTRTYRRT
+1599 VTQTRLYRRT

-1614 VATSFAPSAGV
+1614 VAAYFAPSAGA

-1675 PAYSTDSDTNW
+1675 PAYDQNTDTNW

-1772 IVTDVTNSIYGE
+1772 IVTDVTNSIYGV

-1806 YLDLEDTK
+1806 YLDLANTAG
-1814 DFTDIRDF
+1814 FNDIRDF

-1855 PNDMTTAIA
+1855 ANDMTTAIA
-1864 FQIRVPTGTWKINVN
+1864 FQIRVPAGTWKINVN
-1879 KSVPAQSSRLV
+1879 KSVPAQSSRPV
-1890 ATLHVENSA
+1890 ATLHVENGA

-1919 VISKQ
+1919 AISKQ

-1979 IATLEAHGTQNFFL
+1979 IATLEAHGTLNTFQQS
-1993 HNFELRDTNL
+1993 FELRDTNL
-2003 VIADGAILEQDGA
+2003 VIANNAILEQVGA

-2035 DAAGEDAE
+2035 RAAGVDSEA
-2043 SNGIVFTEKMKM
+2043 NGVVFTENVKM
-2055 TGATATLHGYGQADG
+2055 TGTTATLHGYGQVDDANADEG
-2070 VDNTH
+2070 QLNLH

-2096 NSAGN
+2096 NSAGT

-2113 HSATGGTLGLTK
+2113 HSETGGTLGLTK

-2164 NTDQHLTAAIGH
+2164 NADQHLTAAIGH

-2188 PNHYANPEDIIACIK
+2188 PNHYANAEDIIACIK

-2210 TGTIGGVLC
+2210 TGTIGGVLR
-2219 LNRNAQLENCMG
+2219 LNRGAQLENCLG
-2231 MTVRKIVVDGS
+2231 MIIHRIVVDGS
-2242 MVADVNVTLP
+2242 MVADVNVALP
-2252 NTEDVKSGAILFH
+2252 DDTESEDILFH
-2265 VLDDS
+2265 IMDDS

-2276 RRLYATKNGQRWDV
+2276 RRLYATKDGQRWDV
-2290 GVNHDAGET
+2290 GVNHNAGD
-2299 PKVCKS
+2299 KDCQS
-2305 HYVVYEPGVPVPVPP
+2305 HYVVYEPGVPVPQLDP
-2320 SDENVDFDTSVANV
+2320 SAENVKENV
-2334 YDSTIES
+2334 YDETIES

-2352 AHLQKADG
+2352 AHLQRADG

-2369 AQDPTKQTVGSYYA
+2369 EQDPTKQRVDSYYA

-2433 SSEGKSS
+2433 SAEGKSS
-2440 YVIVKVKVVNK
+2440 YVIVKVKVENK
-2451 LAEVFGNTI
+2451 LAKVFGDTI

-2480 ENTTLTGT
+2480 EEKTLTGT

-2501 APSSHTSGVRY
+2501 APSSHTAGVRY

-2518 EENFPMGTTD
+2518 EANFPMGTTD

-2537 LN
+2537 LNQQQPQQ

>member
-1 MMKRFWMLLTLGWSC
+1 MNGGG
-16 LAMAVVTEE
+16 VI
-25 SSGNLTTGTFTQV
+25 SS
-38 STLEMI
+38 
-44 HDVRLT
+44 
-50 QRTLTFSLNDPIWHY
+50 
-65 TYNGSPIDFVGS
+65 
-77 NVTIKSVSLP
+77 
-87 DLVTNTENLRHVSTV
+87 
-102 RIFDED
+102 
-108 GNEVSYSTAKTELP
+108 STAKEALAAP
-122 QVRLPTQNGT
+122 VRLPTQNGT

-138 YKYTFGGEGVTLRT
+138 YKYTFGEGVQLDTN
-152 DKSYKLYLETTA
+152 KSYKLYLETTA

-180 DDADQSFVR
+180 TDADQSFVR
-189 IDGGDPHYS
+189 IDGGDTSYS

-208 MKRFSYDLLTA
+208 MTRFSYDLTA
-219 GTHKLADLLAE
+219 GTHKLADQLAT
-230 DDFSDAD
+230 DNFSDAD
-237 DTSDTMVVVR
+237 DTSDTIVVVR
-247 LMASDTILE
+247 LMAPDTILE
-256 MNRSLNQAALVVA
+256 MNRNLNQAALVVA

-280 TDDDQTEW
+280 TAEDETEW

-297 RFLTGHTFKGP
+297 RFLKGYTFKGP

-324 RLEYEGEGAPVIPR
+324 RLEYTGEGAPVIPR
-338 GIWAPTTFALHC
+338 EIWAPKTFALHC
-350 DLELSAYPSMLP
+350 DLELSAYPDMLI
-362 DSKEKPSWFGRNPL
+362 DSEAQPSWFGRNPL

-382 SIRIVTHINE
+382 SIRIVTHVNE
-392 KDKPNIAYGD
+392 SNIPQIAYGD

-409 AVPSSVPH
+409 AIPSSEPH

-423 TLIEENSGILR
+423 NLIEQNSGILR

-452 GVDDDEEVATPP
+452 GIDDDAATSP

-471 YHTTTFEGSLVVGYG
+471 YDATAFEGTLVVGYG
-486 LNNNAQYVQKS
+486 VNNNAQYVQKS

-513 AAKAKYVVQDGTFTG
+513 AAKAMYVVKDGTFTG
-528 KVTFGPLAHDAALIV
+528 KVTFGPLAHDAAFMV
-543 GDGKGDAN
+543 GDGVGEAN
-551 SAIADVSTLLSKPA
+551 TAIANVSTLLTQPTGSS
-565 DFTETITGTAEV
+565 ETITGTAEV

-593 TPALRRRMTLN
+593 TPSLRRRMTLN
-604 GGTLKAKGATPTY
+604 GGTLKATGYTPTY

-623 VNGGGLTVNGDV
+623 VNGGGLNINGNV
-635 TIDASEA
+635 LIDASKA
-642 TPRFQKAAAVNA
+642 TPRFQKATAVNA
-654 DMKMEFEDNNAI
+654 DMKMEFEGNDT
-666 VTKNSQEAWFTEWTG
+666 VVVKDPQSAWFERWGGNTPG
-681 NTPSSYSP
+681 NTPSNYFG
-689 TPSGK
+689 TPSGQ
-694 GFTVSNIVNP
+694 GFRVSDYLAP
-704 YANITTPPAESDY
+704 FAEITPSIESDY
-717 SVVLGANLENV
+717 SIVLGANLEEV
-728 TAEGAVLFSVG
+728 TADGAVLFSVG
-739 SWNNALALRKG
+739 SGDNALALCARKNAANG
-750 TRTIQETVD
+750 KIDT
-759 DVTVDKVEH
+759 
-768 FVEVIRY
+768 VEVIRY
-775 NGTTPAIVDATY
+775 NGSTDSDATY
-787 TSATLA
+787 TSATL
-793 SGWHL
+793 STGWHL

-803 DHDIYMDVTKD
+803 DHDIYVDVKHNNDGTD
-814 TDGKEVVTKTITAT
+814 TVTKTITAT

-841 SELTPFVFNNQT
+841 TILTPFIFNTNT
-853 QGFRIGAGYN
+853 QGFQIGAPYWGTGYGETATN
-863 NADYSVV
+863 
-870 ADKMQV
+870 MQV

-905 MGEGSLT
+905 AGT
-912 VNGTVT
+912 VTVDGTVT

-928 IQAQEPSSETALDG
+928 IQAKAPSTEDALDG

-977 HKNEV
+977 HKEGL
-982 TPYRGIL
+982 TPYRGTL
-989 SFDATQY
+989 SFDATEY
-996 PMVDVSETEE
+996 PLVDVSQTEE
-1006 IDVYARLRIQNGQ
+1006 LDVYARLRIQNGQ

-1039 DEENPP
+1039 DETNPP

-1060 IPHLPEEVADDLVFY
+1060 IPHLPEIVADNLVFY
-1075 HYDHNNILVPHYQGT
+1075 HYDQNNMLMQHYENT
-1090 FTVTPNEDGA
+1090 WTVTPNEDGA
-1100 YDTLEWEYP
+1100 YDTFEWEYP
-1109 NFAHNSAWID
+1109 NFSHNSAWID

-1125 SYNTGWMRVGKY
+1125 SYNTGWMRVGKH

-1146 NADGSNQ
+1146 KWSDAFKNWQNDNSWGS
-1153 NSYGTV
+1153 V
-1159 MTEEKFFTDTR
+1159 MTEDRFFTETR

-1178 LCYRPYIELSDL
+1178 LCYRPYIELTDL

-1208 KTTLLALSSTC
+1208 HTTLLALSSTC
-1219 GGAYY
+1219 GGAYGN
-1224 PKLPDGD
+1224 PNIAEGD
-1231 ALILATGDVDEDDPT
+1231 ALILATGRDVDEDDPT

-1252 LYHAIDHA
+1252 LYHAIDMA
-1260 ITDENNYNVAAADEL
+1260 IETGNVWAGDVL
-1275 VPVATAYIADISEIP
+1275 KPVATAYIADISEIP

-1310 LTEYDLPENWV
+1310 LTEYKLPDNWV

-1335 GSSNTGDMNTLRSAE
+1335 GSSNTGDLLGLASAE
-1350 PNDGGYVDYI
+1350 PQDDGGYVDYI

-1381 VYQGVRYVRNV
+1381 VYQDVRYVREV
-1392 TEDGLW
+1392 EADGLW
-1398 EDANTNPWHR
+1398 EDFTTNPWYR
-1408 EEWKDP
+1408 EEW
-1414 GNGFAWVHNDEG
+1414 NSSTSAWVRNATG
-1426 EARPAEGAE
+1426 EARPAEGSE

-1440 KGNCTLQM
+1440 KGERTLKI

-1458 LSANRFYSA
+1458 LSANRLYSA
-1467 LNVLPHAD
+1467 LNVLPHTDDDTETA
-1475 ATPQTG
+1475 
-1481 SRLVLQPIGGEVTF
+1481 RLTLKPIGDELTLQ
-1495 ENQRTNTWMVAKEI
+1495 NQNEQAWMTEKI
-1509 IVNADSSTSE
+1509 GADW
-1519 GNALRYGAIK
+1519 RYGAIK

-1539 PKAACE
+1539 SKAACD
-1545 AEAYDNPHS
+1545 ADAYDNPYS
-1554 ALGVHGKRSVGTTGG
+1554 SLGVHGRRSVDEDEKVGG
-1569 TPTPVSDNVTVGA
+1569 TPTPVSDVVVEGSWSDA
-1582 ESGATSISKV
+1582 EHMSGVKW
-1592 RWQKTRT
+1592 RRTRT
-1599 VTQTRTYRRT
+1599 VTQTRTYNRT

-1614 VATSFAPSAGV
+1614 VAATFAPSAGV

-1637 GVPTTTGTEV
+1637 GVPTTTGSET
-1647 MTATRTITQTQSGLG
+1647 MTATRTIVQEEQGLKIG
-1662 NNKNNITWSNIWE
+1662 GNITWGGRPLPEYDEN
-1675 PAYSTDSDTNW
+1675 TDANW
-1686 SGWTET
+1686 SAWDET
-1692 GWTTESVAEGGT
+1692 GWTTDLGSITEGGT

-1709 LELHADYS
+1709 LELHADYT
-1717 LIRGREEDERDFL
+1717 LIRGREDEETDFL
-1730 HLTGP
+1730 HLTGK

-1749 QPNTNGQVSDDVWV
+1749 QPNTNGQVSDYVWV
-1763 PAFSEGANW
+1763 PAFDADANW
-1772 IVTDVTNSIYGE
+1772 IVSDVTNSVYGE
-1784 GSNPNG
+1784 DSNPGG

-1795 LAEVRQVPGRL
+1795 LAEIRQVPGRL
-1806 YLDLEDTK
+1806 YLNLANTGIN
-1814 DFTDIRDF
+1814 DIRDF
-1822 FEAYNANANTGLPWY
+1822 FKAYTADNAKGLPWY

-1843 DTNASPQPVLAS
+1843 DSEVKPEPAPATQDDVN
-1855 PNDMTTAIA
+1855 NAIA
-1864 FQIRVPTGTWKINVN
+1864 FQIRVPTGTWKIHAND
-1879 KSVPAQSSRLV
+1879 SIQTGASRLV
-1890 ATLHVENSA
+1890 ATLHVESGA
-1899 TDEEA
+1899 AEEEPV
-1904 IPTLKMITTSGNGTM
+1904 PTLKMLTTSGNGTM

-1933 IGEQTNGEL
+1933 IGEKLNGNTD
-1942 GGTPTLTPLEPALI
+1942 GTPTLTPLEPALI

-1964 AFKNRTFSRPMLTDS
+1964 AFKDRTFSRPLVNDS
-1979 IATLEAHGTQNFFL
+1979 IATLEAHGTLNTFQ
-1993 HNFELRDTNL
+1993 HSFELRDTNL
-2003 VIADGAILEQDGA
+2003 VIADGAILEQVGES
-2016 TNHLWAKSLTMG
+2016 NHLWAKSLTMG
-2028 NGAIFRF
+2028 EGAIFRF
-2035 DAAGEDAE
+2035 RAAGEDSEA
-2043 SNGIVFTEKMKM
+2043 NGVVFSENMKL
-2055 TGATATLHGYGQADG
+2055 TGTAATLHGYGQADG

-2088 NQPAVLTL
+2088 NQAAVLTL
-2096 NSAGN
+2096 NSAGT

-2125 VGSGIMAFR
+2125 VGTGIMAFR

-2140 VTGPVRVEQ
+2140 VTGPVRVEE

-2164 NTDQHLTAAIGH
+2164 NADQHLTAAIGH
-2176 SGLYVAAGASLE
+2176 SGLHVAAGASLE
-2188 PNHYANPEDIIACIK
+2188 PNHYANAEDIIACIK

-2210 TGTIGGVLC
+2210 TGTIGGVLR
-2219 LNRNAQLENCMG
+2219 LNRGAQLENCLG
-2231 MTVRKIVVDGS
+2231 MIIHRIVVDGS

-2252 NTEDVKSGAILFH
+2252 DNVKDGDILFH
-2265 VLDDS
+2265 IMDDS

-2276 RRLYATKNGQRWDV
+2276 RRLYATKGAQRWDI
-2290 GVNHDAGET
+2290 GVNHDAGES
-2299 PKVCKS
+2299 PKVCQS
-2305 HYVVYEPGVPVPVPP
+2305 HYVVYEPGVPVPQNP
-2320 SDENVDFDTSVANV
+2320 SDTNVENV

-2360 RTMVQMIPD
+2360 RTMVQV
-2369 AQDPTKQTVGSYYA
+2369 DPETSVTSYYA

-2403 PVAGSEDESDL
+2403 PVADSEDESDL

-2419 FGISDLTIRELEDD
+2419 FGISDLTIRELTD
-2433 SSEGKSS
+2433 SSAEGKSP
-2440 YVIVKVKVVNK
+2440 YVIVKVKVENK
-2451 LAEVFGNTI
+2451 LATVFGNTI

-2473 AIEFAVD
+2473 AIEFTTTD
-2480 ENTTLTGT
+2480 KTLTGT
-2488 ELASFEETALPTV
+2488 ELASFEETAFPTV

-2537 LN
+2537 LGAQQP

>member
-16 LAMAVVTEE
+16 LAMAAVTPQ
-25 SSGNLTTGTFTQV
+25 SSGDLTTGTFTQV
-38 STLEMI
+38 STLEVI

-77 NVTIKSVSLP
+77 KVTIKSVSLP

-102 RIFDED
+102 TLLDER
-108 GNEVSYSTAKTELP
+108 GGVISTSTAKEELA

-138 YKYTFGGEGVTLRT
+138 YKYTFGEGVQLDTN
-152 DKSYKLYLETTA
+152 KSYKLYLNTTA

-180 DDADQSFVR
+180 TDADQSFVR
-189 IDGGDPHYS
+189 IDGGAPHYS

-208 MKRFSYDLLTA
+208 MKRFTYDLVSA
-219 GTHKLADLLAE
+219 GEHSLAALLASE
-230 DDFSDAD
+230 PEGFDFNPTTD

-247 LMASDTILE
+247 LTASDAILK
-256 MNRSLNQAALVVA
+256 MDHSLVNAALVVA

-288 QPAVRAGTV
+288 RPAVRAGTV
-297 RFLTGHTFKGP
+297 RFLKGYTFKGP

-350 DLELSAYPSMLP
+350 NLELSAYPDMSA
-362 DSKEKPSWFGRNPL
+362 DSEVQPSWFGRNPL

-382 SIRIVTHINE
+382 SIRIVTHIDE
-392 KDKPNIAYGD
+392 TRTKPNIIFGD

-423 TLIEENSGILR
+423 ELIEENSGILR

-439 TIPVKEGT
+439 AIPVKEGN
-447 TSLVL
+447 TSLRL
-452 GVDDDEEVATPP
+452 GVDNYAATPP

-471 YHTTTFEGSLVVGYG
+471 YNATTFAGSLVVGYG
-486 LNNNAQYVQKS
+486 VNNNAQYVQKS

-513 AAKAKYVVQDGTFTG
+513 AATAKYVVQDGTFTG
-528 KVTFGPLAHDAALIV
+528 KVTFGPLAHDAAFMV
-543 GDGKGDAN
+543 GDGTGDAN
-551 SAIADVSTLLSKPA
+551 SAIADVATLLSKPT
-565 DFTETITGTAEV
+565 DSNETITGTANV
-577 IVERDGQ
+577 IVERDGL
-584 LVLTGDLNM
+584 LVLNGDLDM

-623 VNGGGLTVNGDV
+623 VNGGGLTVNGNV
-635 TIDASEA
+635 TIDASAA

-654 DMKMEFEDNNAI
+654 DMKMEFEDNNTI
-666 VTKNSQEAWFTEWTG
+666 VTKNSQEATWGG
-681 NTPSSYSP
+681 NVPSSYID
-689 TPSGK
+689 TPSGR

-704 YANITTPPAESDY
+704 YANITPPAESDY
-717 SVVLGANLENV
+717 SFVLGANLEAV
-728 TAEGAVLFSVG
+728 TADNAVLFSVG
-739 SWNNALALRKG
+739 SWNNALALRKRG
-750 TRTIQETVD
+750 NTI
-759 DVTVDKVEH
+759 
-768 FVEVIRY
+768 EVIRY
-775 NGTTPAIVDATY
+775 DSNYVTTVDASY
-787 TSATLA
+787 TSELLA
-793 SGWHL
+793 KGWHL

-803 DHDIYMDVTKD
+803 DHDIYVDVTKD

-841 SELTPFVFNNQT
+841 SVLTPFIFNDQT
-853 QGFRIGAGYN
+853 QGFQIGAGYS
-863 NADYSVV
+863 NAGYNVV

-954 SDITFGYL
+954 SEITFGYL

-977 HKNEV
+977 HKDEV
-982 TPYRGIL
+982 APYRGIL

-996 PMVDVSETEE
+996 PLVDVSETEE

-1039 DEENPP
+1039 DETNPP

-1053 AYGGELI
+1053 AYGGELM
-1060 IPHLPEEVADDLVFY
+1060 IPHLPEIVANNLVFY

-1100 YDTLEWEYP
+1100 YDTFEWEYP

-1125 SYNTGWMRVGKY
+1125 SYNTGWMRVGKH

-1146 NADGSNQ
+1146 NGTTNV

-1208 KTTLLALSSTC
+1208 NTTLLALSSTC

-1231 ALILATGDVDEDDPT
+1231 ALILATGETVGET
-1246 KPIPIV
+1246 GPIPIV

-1260 ITDENNYNVAAADEL
+1260 ITGETYNVAAADEL

-1310 LTEYDLPENWV
+1310 LTEYRLPNNWV

-1335 GSSNTGDMNTLRSAE
+1335 GSSNTGEMNTLRSAE

-1381 VYQGVRYVRNV
+1381 VYQGVRYVRDV
-1392 TEDGLW
+1392 TANGFW
-1398 EDANTNPWHR
+1398 EDASTNPWHR
-1408 EEWKDP
+1408 EEW
-1414 GNGFAWVHNDEG
+1414 NGSAWVHNNEG

-1475 ATPQTG
+1475 ATPATG
-1481 SRLVLQPIGGEVTF
+1481 SRLVLQPKGGEVTF
-1495 ENQRTNTWMVAKEI
+1495 GNQTSHEWMTAK
-1509 IVNADSSTSE
+1509 VDSDWQ
-1519 GNALRYGAIK
+1519 YGAIK

-1569 TPTPVSDNVTVGA
+1569 TPEPVEDEVDIGA
-1582 ESGATSISKV
+1582 ESDATSISKV

-1614 VATSFAPSAGV
+1614 VATTFAPSAGV

-1662 NNKNNITWSNIWE
+1662 NNKNNITWSNVWE
-1675 PAYSTDSDTNW
+1675 PSYSTDSDTNW

-1730 HLTGP
+1730 HLTGK

-1749 QPNTNGQVSDDVWV
+1749 QSNTNGQVSDYVWV

-1772 IVTDVTNSIYGE
+1772 ILTDVTNSIYGE
-1784 GSNPNG
+1784 NSNPGG

-1806 YLDLEDTK
+1806 YLDLANTAG
-1814 DFTDIRDF
+1814 FTNIRDF
-1822 FEAYNANANTGLPWY
+1822 FKAYSENTETGLPWY

-1843 DTNASPQPVLAS
+1843 DRNASPQPVLAS
-1855 PNDMTTAIA
+1855 ANDMTTAIA
-1864 FQIRVPTGTWKINVN
+1864 FQIRVPDGTWKINVN

-1899 TDEEA
+1899 TDEDA

-1964 AFKNRTFSRPMLTDS
+1964 AFKDRTFSRPMLNDS
-1979 IATLEAHGTQNFFL
+1979 IATLEAHGTLNFFQ

-2003 VIADGAILEQDGA
+2003 VIADGAILEQDGE

-2028 NGAIFRF
+2028 DGAIFRF

-2070 VDNTH
+2070 VNNTH

-2113 HSATGGTLGLTK
+2113 HSKTGGTLGLTK

-2164 NTDQHLTAAIGH
+2164 NADQHLTAAIGH

-2210 TGTIGGVLC
+2210 TGTIGGVLR
-2219 LNRNAQLENCMG
+2219 LNRGARLENCLG
-2231 MTVRKIVVDGS
+2231 MTVHRIVVDGS
-2242 MVADVNVTLP
+2242 MVADVNVALP
-2252 NTEDVKSGAILFH
+2252 ENVTSGAILFH
-2265 VLDDS
+2265 IMDDS

-2276 RRLYATKNGQRWDV
+2276 RRLYATKGTQRWDV
-2290 GVNHDAGET
+2290 GVNHNPGES
-2299 PKVCKS
+2299 CRS
-2305 HYVVYEPGVPVPVPP
+2305 HYVVYEPGVPVPEEP
-2320 SDENVDFDTSVANV
+2320 SDTSVENV

-2369 AQDPTKQTVGSYYA
+2369 ELDPTKQKVDSYYA

-2419 FGISDLTIRELEDD
+2419 FGISDLTIRELTDT

-2440 YVIVKVKVVNK
+2440 YVIVKVEVKNK

-2480 ENTTLTGT
+2480 EEKTLTGT
-2488 ELASFEETALPTV
+2488 ELASFDETALPTV
-2501 APSSHTSGVRY
+2501 APSSHTAGVRY

-2518 EENFPMGTTD
+2518 EENFPLGTTD

>member
-1 MMKRFWMLLTLGWSC
+1 MNGGG
-16 LAMAVVTEE
+16 VV
-25 SSGNLTTGTFTQV
+25 SS
-38 STLEMI
+38 
-44 HDVRLT
+44 
-50 QRTLTFSLNDPIWHY
+50 
-65 TYNGSPIDFVGS
+65 
-77 NVTIKSVSLP
+77 
-87 DLVTNTENLRHVSTV
+87 
-102 RIFDED
+102 
-108 GNEVSYSTAKTELP
+108 STAKEELS
-122 QVRLPTQNGT
+122 QVRLPTQNGI

-138 YKYTFGGEGVTLRT
+138 YKYTFGEGVQLDTN
-152 DKSYKLYLETTA
+152 KSYKLYLNTTA
-164 ATPPLLPVF
+164 VTPPLLPVF

-180 DDADQSFVR
+180 TDADQSFVR
-189 IDGGDPHYS
+189 IDGGDPLYS

-208 MKRFSYDLLTA
+208 MKRFSYDLTA
-219 GTHKLADLLAE
+219 GTHSLADQLAT

-247 LMASDTILE
+247 LTEPDTILE

-269 SNTPATTWTQP
+269 SNTPATTWTKP
-280 TDDDQTEW
+280 AAEGETEW
-288 QPAVRAGTV
+288 QPAERAGTV
-297 RFLTGHTFKGP
+297 RFLEGYTFKGS

-314 KGATGEIKMI
+314 KGATGDIKMI
-324 RLEYEGEGAPVIPR
+324 RLEYTGEGAPVIPR
-338 GIWAPTTFALHC
+338 DIWAPTTFALHC
-350 DLELSAYPSMLP
+350 DLELAAYPDMLI
-362 DSKEKPSWFGRNPL
+362 DSAAQPSWFGRNPL

-382 SIRIVTHINE
+382 SIRIVAHIDESN
-392 KDKPNIAYGD
+392 KPNIAYGD

-409 AVPSSVPH
+409 AVPSSTPH

-423 TLIEENSGILR
+423 ELIEENSGILR

-452 GVDDDEEVATPP
+452 GVDDDVATAP

-471 YHTTTFEGSLVVGYG
+471 YDDTEFAGSLVLGYG
-486 LNNNAQYVQKS
+486 VNNNAQYVQKS

-513 AAKAKYVVQDGTFTG
+513 AATAKYVVNNGTFNG
-528 KVTFGPLAHDAALIV
+528 KVTFGPLVHDAALVV
-543 GDGKGDAN
+543 GDGVGEAN
-551 SAIADVSTLLSKPA
+551 SAIANVSTLLSQPA
-565 DFTETITGTAEV
+565 GSTETITGTANV

-584 LVLTGDLNM
+584 LVLEGDLNM

-604 GGTLKAKGATPTY
+604 GGTLKATGYTPTY

-654 DMKMEFEDNNAI
+654 DMKMEFEGNNEI
-666 VTKNSQEAWFTEWTG
+666 VVKDAQAAWFTALAGLPSTYLETTDG
-681 NTPSSYSP
+681 NPY
-689 TPSGK
+689 
-694 GFTVSNIVNP
+694 GFTVGSGVNP
-704 YANITTPPAESDY
+704 YASATLPMQSDY
-717 SVVLGANLENV
+717 AIAIGANLENV
-728 TAEGAVLFSVG
+728 TADNAVLFSVA
-739 SWNNALALRKG
+739 SDNAVLALRKNG
-750 TRTIQETVD
+750 NV
-759 DVTVDKVEH
+759 
-768 FVEVIRY
+768 VEVVRY
-775 NGTTPAIVDATY
+775 VNGTLTIDASY
-787 TSATLA
+787 TSESLAT
-793 SGWHL
+793 GWHL

-803 DHDIYMDVTKD
+803 DHDIHEDVTQV
-814 TDGKEVVTKTITAT
+814 DGKDIITKTITAT
-828 KVTLYVDGVPTAG
+828 KVTLYVDGVPTEG
-841 SELTPFVFNNQT
+841 SILSPFTFNKDN
-853 QGFRIGAGYN
+853 QGFQIGAPYNYYNGVSGYGST
-863 NADYSVV
+863 ATGL
-870 ADKMQV
+870 QV
-876 DNCYIWDRALTAGE
+876 DNCYIWNRALTAGE

-928 IQAQEPSSETALDG
+928 IQAQAPSSEEALDG

-977 HKNEV
+977 HKDEV

-1006 IDVYARLRIQNGQ
+1006 LDVYARLRIQNGQ

-1026 QFADATILWPEDI
+1026 QFADATILWPEQI
-1039 DEENPP
+1039 DEDNPP

-1060 IPHLPEEVADDLVFY
+1060 IPHLPEEVADNLVFY
-1075 HYDHNNILVPHYQGT
+1075 HYDHNNMLVPHYQNT

-1100 YDTLEWEYP
+1100 YDTFEWEYP

-1125 SYNTGWMRVGKY
+1125 SYNTGWMRVGKD
-1137 NALLKGTDW
+1137 NALLQGTDW
-1146 NADGSNQ
+1146 NGNVNVNSWGS
-1153 NSYGTV
+1153 V
-1159 MTEEKFFTDTR
+1159 MTDEKFFTETC

-1178 LCYRPYIELSDL
+1178 LCYRPYIELADL

-1198 AIRLTAPRKA
+1198 AVRLTAPRKA
-1208 KTTLLALSSTC
+1208 HTTLLALSSSC
-1219 GGAYY
+1219 GGAYNN
-1224 PKLPDGD
+1224 PNIAAGD
-1231 ALILATGDVDEDDPT
+1231 ALILATGPKTEQGTDPAWVSDST

-1252 LYHAIDHA
+1252 LYRAIDKA
-1260 ITDENNYNVAAADEL
+1260 IETGNVWEADKLE
-1275 VPVATAYIADISEIP
+1275 PVATAYIADISDIP
-1290 HVISAVCDGKT
+1290 HVISVVCDGKL
-1301 LTVYLDGGF
+1301 LTVYLDGGL
-1310 LTEYDLPENWV
+1310 LTEYLLPENWV

-1335 GSSNTGDMNTLRSAE
+1335 GSSNTGDLLGLASAE
-1350 PNDGGYVDYI
+1350 PQDDGYVDYI

-1376 EEAPP
+1376 DEAPP
-1381 VYQGVRYVRNV
+1381 VYQGVRYVRDV
-1392 TEDGLW
+1392 TADGLW
-1398 EDANTNPWHR
+1398 EDATTKPWHR
-1408 EEWKDP
+1408 EEW
-1414 GNGFAWVHNDEG
+1414 NGTAWVHSDEG
-1426 EARPAEGAE
+1426 EARPAEGSE

-1440 KGNCTLQM
+1440 KGDCTLQV
-1448 NTEKDAPNGF
+1448 NTEKDAANGF

-1475 ATPQTG
+1475 ASEETKA
-1481 SRLVLQPIGGEVTF
+1481 RLMLQPIGGEVTF
-1495 ENQRTNTWMVAKEI
+1495 ENQKTNEWMVETTVDGK
-1509 IVNADSSTSE
+1509 
-1519 GNALRYGAIK
+1519 ALRYGTIK

-1545 AEAYDNPHS
+1545 AEAYDNPT
-1554 ALGVHGKRSVGTTGG
+1554 AAFGVHCKRSAETTIQESEIQTIYGEIVDEETTGSYWWN
-1569 TPTPVSDNVTVGA
+1569 TTFNQSQVLKQV
-1582 ESGATSISKV
+1582 
-1592 RWQKTRT
+1592 Q
-1599 VTQTRTYRRT
+1599 T
-1609 FTGGT
+1609 FTRVTSTGS
-1614 VATSFAPSAGV
+1614 VAAYLVPSAGV
-1625 VQFSRLASVLVG
+1625 IQFSRLAKGLVG
-1637 GVPTTTGTEV
+1637 AVPKDAATVTEV
-1647 MTATRTITQTQSGLG
+1647 MTKTRECKVTRSAQSS
-1662 NNKNNITWSNIWE
+1662 WSNQEKPANDSSSWSAWSEPNWPTTWE
-1675 PAYSTDSDTNW
+1675 ESTWNPMEDSNNN
-1686 SGWTET
+1686 SNGET
-1692 GWTTESVAEGGT
+1692 SE
-1704 LVPAT
+1704 LLRAT

-1717 LIRGREEDERDFL
+1717 LVRGREEDETDFL

-1741 VVGNTAIT
+1741 VVGNTEVE
-1749 QPNTNGQVSDDVWV
+1749 QSNTNGQVSEYVWV
-1763 PAFSEGANW
+1763 PEFSDGANW
-1772 IVTDVTNSIYGE
+1772 IVSDVTNSIYGE
-1784 GSNPNG
+1784 NSNPGG

-1795 LAEVRQVPGRL
+1795 LAEIRQIPGRL
-1806 YLDLEDTK
+1806 YLDLADTK
-1814 DFTDIRDF
+1814 NFTDIRDF
-1822 FEAYNANANTGLPWY
+1822 LEAYDANANTGLPWY
-1837 RYGYNG
+1837 RYGYK
-1843 DTNASPQPVLAS
+1843 DDANASPKPVLATQA
-1855 PNDMTTAIA
+1855 DMRSAVA
-1864 FQIRVPTGTWKINVN
+1864 FQIRVPAGTWRINVN
-1879 KSVPAQSSRLV
+1879 KSVPQYTSFPV
-1890 ATLHVENSA
+1890 ATLHVENGA
-1899 TDEEA
+1899 KNDEA
-1904 IPTLKMITTSGNGTM
+1904 VPTLKMITTSGNGTIA
-1919 VISKQ
+1919 ISKQ

-1933 IGEQTNGEL
+1933 IGEDANRDFD
-1942 GGTPTLTPLEPALI
+1942 GTPTLLILEPALI

-1964 AFKNRTFSRPMLTDS
+1964 AFKNRTFSRPMLNDS
-1979 IATLEAHGTQNFFL
+1979 IATLEAHGTANSFW

-2003 VIADGAILEQDGA
+2003 VIADGAILEQEDE

-2035 DAAGEDAE
+2035 HAAGEDAE
-2043 SNGIVFTEKMKM
+2043 SNGIVFTENVKM

-2088 NQPAVLTL
+2088 NQDAVLTL
-2096 NSAGN
+2096 NSEGN

-2125 VGSGIMAFR
+2125 VGTGIMAFR

-2140 VTGPVRVEQ
+2140 VTGPVRVEE

-2164 NTDQHLTAAIGH
+2164 NADQHLTAAIGH
-2176 SGLYVAAGASLE
+2176 SGLHVAAGASLE
-2188 PNHYANPEDIIACIK
+2188 PNHYANPEDVIACIK
-2203 GGQTLSG
+2203 GGQILSG
-2210 TGTIGGVLC
+2210 TGTIGGVLR
-2219 LNRNAQLENCMG
+2219 LNRDAQLTDCLG
-2231 MTVRKIVVDGS
+2231 MTIRKIVVDGS
-2242 MVADVNVTLP
+2242 MVADVNVALP
-2252 NTEDVKSGAILFH
+2252 ENVEDGAILFH
-2265 VLDDS
+2265 IMDES

-2276 RRLYATKNGQRWDV
+2276 RRLYATKGAQRWDV
-2290 GVNHDAGET
+2290 GVNHDAGES
-2299 PKVCKS
+2299 PKVCQS
-2305 HYVVYEPGVPVPVPP
+2305 HYVVYEPDVPVPQNP
-2320 SDENVDFDTSVANV
+2320 SDTSVANV

-2341 ILIRYYQGYNV
+2341 IFIRYYQGYNV

-2360 RTMVQMIPD
+2360 RTMYSK
-2369 AQDPTKQTVGSYYA
+2369 DPETLIATYYA

-2403 PVAGSEDESDL
+2403 PVADSEDESDL

-2419 FGISDLTIRELEDD
+2419 FGIGDLMIRELEDD
-2433 SSEGKSS
+2433 SAEGKSP
-2440 YVIVKVKVVNK
+2440 YVIVKVKVENK
-2451 LAEVFGNTI
+2451 LAEVFGDTI

-2480 ENTTLTGT
+2480 EKTPLTGT
-2488 ELASFEETALPTV
+2488 ELASFDETALPTA
-2501 APSSHTSGVRY
+2501 APQTHTPGVRY

-2537 LN
+2537 LNQQQPQQ

>member
-1 MMKRFWMLLTLGWSC
+1 MKRLLVCLIASVWSC
-16 LAMAVVTEE
+16 LAMAAVTAQ
-25 SSGNLTTGTFTQV
+25 SSGDLTTGTFTQV

-77 NVTIKSVSLP
+77 NVTINSVSLP

-102 RIFDED
+102 TLLDER
-108 GNEVSYSTAKTELP
+108 GGVISTSTAKTELP

-138 YKYTFGGEGVTLRT
+138 YKYTFGGGVQLET
-152 DKSYKLYLETTA
+152 DKSYTLRLNTTA

-180 DDADQSFVR
+180 TDADQSFVR

-208 MKRFSYDLLTA
+208 MKRFTYDLTA
-219 GTHKLADLLAE
+219 GPHTLAAQLEKDN
-230 DDFSDAD
+230 FSDAD

-256 MNRSLNQAALVVA
+256 MNRSLNHAALVVA

-288 QPAVRAGTV
+288 QPATLAGTV
-297 RFLTGHTFKGP
+297 RFLEGYTFKGP

-324 RLEYEGEGAPVIPR
+324 RLEYTGEGAPVIPR
-338 GIWAPTTFALHC
+338 EIWAPTTFALHC
-350 DLELSAYPSMLP
+350 DLELSAYPDMLA
-362 DSKEKPSWFGRNPL
+362 DAEGKIPSWFGRNPL

-392 KDKPNIAYGD
+392 ANKPNIAYGD

-423 TLIEENSGILR
+423 ALIEENSGILR

-452 GVDDDEEVATPP
+452 GVDNEVNTPP

-471 YHTTTFEGSLVVGYG
+471 YHTTTFAGSLVVGYG
-486 LNNNAQYVQKS
+486 VNNNAQYVQKS

-513 AAKAKYVVQDGTFTG
+513 AAKAKYVVKDGTFTG
-528 KVTFGPLAHDAALIV
+528 KVTFGPLVHDAALMV
-543 GDGKGDAN
+543 GDGVGDAN
-551 SAIADVSTLLSKPA
+551 SAIADVSTLLSKPT
-565 DFTETITGTAEV
+565 DSNETITGTAEV

-623 VNGGGLTVNGDV
+623 VNGGGLTVNGNV

-642 TPRFQKAAAVNA
+642 TPRFQKAAAANA
-654 DMKMEFEDNNAI
+654 DMKMEFEDNYTI
-666 VTKNSQEAWFTEWTG
+666 VTKNSQEAWFTEWSE
-681 NTPSSYSP
+681 NNRPSSYID
-689 TPSGK
+689 TPSGR
-694 GFTVSNIVNP
+694 GFTVSNNVKP
-704 YANITTPPAESDY
+704 HANITPPAESDY

-750 TRTIQETVD
+750 KRTIQETVD
-759 DVTVDKVEH
+759 GATVDKVEH

-775 NGTTPAIVDATY
+775 NGTTPVTVDATY

-803 DHDIYMDVTKD
+803 DHDIYVDVRKD

-841 SELTPFVFNNQT
+841 TILTPFIFNNET
-853 QGFRIGAGYN
+853 QGFQIGAGYS
-863 NADYSVV
+863 NAGYSVL

-977 HKNEV
+977 HKDEV
-982 TPYRGIL
+982 APYRGIL

-1006 IDVYARLRIQNGQ
+1006 LDVYARLRIQNGQ

-1060 IPHLPEEVADDLVFY
+1060 IPHLPEEVAETLVFY

-1146 NADGSNQ
+1146 NGTTNV

-1159 MTEEKFFTDTR
+1159 MTEDKFFTDTR

-1208 KTTLLALSSTC
+1208 NTTLLALSSTC

-1231 ALILATGDVDEDDPT
+1231 ALILATGETVGET
-1246 KPIPIV
+1246 GPIPIV

-1260 ITDENNYNVAAADEL
+1260 ITGDTYNVSAPDEL

-1290 HVISAVCDGKT
+1290 HVISAVCDGNT

-1310 LTEYDLPENWV
+1310 LTEYNLPDDWV

-1335 GSSNTGDMNTLRSAE
+1335 GSSNTGQLNTLRSAE

-1381 VYQGVRYVRNV
+1381 VYQGVRYVRDV
-1392 TEDGLW
+1392 TANGLW
-1398 EDANTNPWHR
+1398 EDASTKPWHR
-1408 EEWKDP
+1408 EEWKDS

-1475 ATPQTG
+1475 ATPATG

-1554 ALGVHGKRSVGTTGG
+1554 SLGVHGKRSVGTTGG
-1569 TPTPVSDNVTVGA
+1569 TPEPVSDNVTVGA

-1592 RWQKTRT
+1592 KWQKTRT
-1599 VTQTRTYRRT
+1599 VTQTRLYRRT

-1614 VATSFAPSAGV
+1614 VATTFAPSAGA

-1662 NNKNNITWSNIWE
+1662 NNKNNITWSNVWE
-1675 PAYSTDSDTNW
+1675 PSYSTDSDTNW

-1749 QPNTNGQVSDDVWV
+1749 QPNTNGQASDYVWV

-1772 IVTDVTNSIYGE
+1772 IVSDVTNSIYGV
-1784 GSNPNG
+1784 GSNPGG

-1806 YLDLEDTK
+1806 YLDLANTAG
-1814 DFTDIRDF
+1814 FNDIRDF

-1855 PNDMTTAIA
+1855 ANDMTTAIA
-1864 FQIRVPTGTWKINVN
+1864 FQIRVPAGTWKINVN

-1890 ATLHVENSA
+1890 ATLHVENGA
-1899 TDEEA
+1899 ADEEA
-1904 IPTLKMITTSGNGTM
+1904 IPTLKMLTTSGNGTM

-1933 IGEQTNGEL
+1933 IGEKLNGNTD
-1942 GGTPTLTPLEPALI
+1942 GTPTLTPLEPALI

-1964 AFKNRTFSRPMLTDS
+1964 AFKNRTFSRPLVSDS
-1979 IATLEAHGTQNFFL
+1979 IATLEAHGTQNFFQ

-2003 VIADGAILEQDGA
+2003 VIADNAILEQDGE

-2210 TGTIGGVLC
+2210 TGTIGGVLR
-2219 LNRNAQLENCMG
+2219 LNRNAQLENCLG

-2252 NTEDVKSGAILFH
+2252 DDTESGNVLFH

-2276 RRLYATKNGQRWDV
+2276 RRLYATKDGVRWDV

-2305 HYVVYEPGVPVPVPP
+2305 HYVVYEPGVPVPQNP
-2320 SDENVDFDTSVANV
+2320 STPKGNV
-2334 YDSTIES
+2334 YDQTIES

-2352 AHLQKADG
+2352 ARLTKADG
-2360 RTMVQMIPD
+2360 RTMVQV
-2369 AQDPTKQTVGSYYA
+2369 DPETKDVSYYA

-2419 FGISDLTIRELEDD
+2419 FGISDVTIRDLTDT
-2433 SSEGKSS
+2433 STEGKSP
-2440 YVIVKVKVVNK
+2440 YVIVKVKVENK
-2451 LAEVFGNTI
+2451 LATVFGNTI

-2480 ENTTLTGT
+2480 EEDEPLTGT
-2488 ELASFEETALPTV
+2488 ELASFNETALPTV
-2501 APSSHTSGVRY
+2501 APSSHTAGVRY

-2537 LN
+2537 LD

>member
-1 MMKRFWMLLTLGWSC
+1 MMKRFWVLLTLGWSC
-16 LAMAVVTEE
+16 LAMAAVTEQ
-25 SSGNLTTGTFTQV
+25 SSGPLTTGTFDQV
-38 STLEMI
+38 STHEMI

-50 QRTLTFSLNDPIWHY
+50 QRTLSFTLNDPIWHY

-77 NVTIKSVSLP
+77 QVTIKSVSLP
-87 DLVTNTENLRHVSTV
+87 DLVTNTENLKHVSSVTV
-102 RIFDED
+102 LDEQ
-108 GNEVSYSTAKTELP
+108 GGVVSHSTAKEELS
-122 QVRLPTQNGT
+122 QVRLPAQNST

-138 YKYTFGGEGVTLRT
+138 YKYTFGEGIVLNANQTYTLRLNT
-152 DKSYKLYLETTA
+152 SAT
-164 ATPPLLPVF
+164 TPPLLPVF

-180 DDADQSFVR
+180 TDADQSFVR
-189 IDGGDPHYS
+189 IDGGDSHYS

-208 MKRFSYDLLTA
+208 MKRFSYDLTA
-219 GTHKLADLLAE
+219 GTYSLADQLAT
-230 DDFSDAD
+230 DNFSNAD

-247 LMASDTILE
+247 LMAPDTILE

-269 SNTPATTWTQP
+269 SNTPATTWTKP
-280 TDDDQTEW
+280 DAGNATEW
-288 QPAVRAGTV
+288 YPDTRAGTV
-297 RFLTGHTFKGP
+297 RFLKGYTFKGP

-314 KGATGEIKMI
+314 KGATGDIKMI
-324 RLEYEGEGAPVIPR
+324 RLEYTDEGAPVIPR
-338 GIWAPTTFALHC
+338 EIWAPTTFALHC
-350 DLELSAYPSMLP
+350 DLELAAYPDMLI
-362 DSKEKPSWFGRNPL
+362 DSAAQPSWFGRNPL

-382 SIRIVTHINE
+382 SIRIVAHIDESN
-392 KDKPNIAYGD
+392 KPNIAYGD

-409 AVPSSVPH
+409 AIPSSVPH

-423 TLIEENSGILR
+423 TLIEQNSGILR

-452 GVDDDEEVATPP
+452 GVDNDVNTPP

-471 YHTTTFEGSLVVGYG
+471 YDATTFAGSLVLGYG
-486 LNNNAQYVQKS
+486 VNNNAQYVQKS

-513 AAKAKYVVQDGTFTG
+513 AAEAKYVVNNGTFSG
-528 KVTFGPLAHDAALIV
+528 KVTFGEQVHDAALIV
-543 GDGKGDAN
+543 GDGVGEAN
-551 SAIADVSTLLSKPA
+551 TATANVSTLLKQPA
-565 DFTETITGTAEV
+565 GSTETITGTAEV
-577 IVERDGQ
+577 IVNADGQ
-584 LVLTGDLNM
+584 LVLEGDLNM
-593 TPALRRRMTLN
+593 TPSLRRRMTMN
-604 GGTLKAKGATPTY
+604 GGTLKATGYTPTY

-623 VNGGGLTVNGDV
+623 VNGGGLNINGDV

-642 TPRFQKAAAVNA
+642 TPRFQKATAVNA
-654 DMKMEFEDNNAI
+654 DMKMEFEDNNTI
-666 VTKNSQEAWFTEWTG
+666 VAKNSQEAWFTEWAG
-681 NTPSSYSP
+681 NVPSSYIE

-704 YANITTPPAESDY
+704 YASITPPAESDY
-717 SVVLGANLENV
+717 SFVLGANLEEV

-739 SWNNALALRKG
+739 AWNNALALRKR
-750 TRTIQETVD
+750 TRIVQETVD
-759 DVTVDKVEH
+759 DATVDKVEH

-775 NGTTPAIVDATY
+775 DGSTATVDASY
-787 TSATLA
+787 TSDTLA
-793 SGWHL
+793 TGWHL
-798 FVVAV
+798 FVVSV
-803 DHDIYMDVTKD
+803 DHDIYVDVAQG
-814 TDGKEVVTKTITAT
+814 TDGKDIVTKTIIAT

-841 SELTPFVFNNQT
+841 TVLTPFILSTTNH
-853 QGFRIGAGYN
+853 GFQIGAGYN
-863 NADYSVV
+863 NAGYNVI

-876 DNCYIWDRALTAGE
+876 DNCYIWERALTAGE

-977 HKNEV
+977 HKDEV

-1006 IDVYARLRIQNGQ
+1006 LDVYARLRIQNGQ

-1026 QFADATILWPEDI
+1026 QFADATILWPEQI
-1039 DEENPP
+1039 DKNNPP

-1060 IPHLPEEVADDLVFY
+1060 IPHLPEEVAETLVFY
-1075 HYDHNNILVPHYQGT
+1075 HYDHNNMLVPHYQNT

-1100 YDTLEWEYP
+1100 YDTFEWEYP
-1109 NFAHNSAWID
+1109 NFAHNSAWVD

-1125 SYNTGWMRVGKY
+1125 SYNTGWMRVGKT
-1137 NALLKGTDW
+1137 NALLQGTDW
-1146 NADGSNQ
+1146 NGNVNVNSWGS
-1153 NSYGTV
+1153 V
-1159 MTEEKFFTDTR
+1159 MTDEKFFTETR
-1170 NPAGKGVK
+1170 NPTGKGVK
-1178 LCYRPYIELSDL
+1178 LCYRPYIELADL

-1198 AIRLTAPRKA
+1198 AVRLTAPRKA
-1208 KTTLLALSSTC
+1208 HTTLLALSSSC
-1219 GGAYY
+1219 GGAYNN
-1224 PKLPDGD
+1224 PNIAAGD
-1231 ALILATGDVDEDDPT
+1231 ALILATGRDVTADG
-1246 KPIPIV
+1246 PIPIV
-1252 LYHAIDHA
+1252 LYHAIDKA
-1260 ITDENNYNVAAADEL
+1260 IETGNVWAGDVLE
-1275 VPVATAYIADISEIP
+1275 PVATAYIADISDIP
-1290 HVISAVCDGKT
+1290 HVISVVCNGKT
-1301 LTVYLDGGF
+1301 LAVYLDGGF
-1310 LTEYDLPENWV
+1310 LTEYLLPENWV

-1335 GSSNTGDMNTLRSAE
+1335 GSSNTGDLLGLASAE
-1350 PNDGGYVDYI
+1350 PQDGGYVDYI

-1381 VYQGVRYVRNV
+1381 VHQGVRYVRNV
-1392 TEDGLW
+1392 TEDGNW
-1398 EDANTNPWHR
+1398 EYPLDGTTKPWLKQVWNTTTQ
-1408 EEWKDP
+1408 EWTDS
-1414 GNGFAWVHNDEG
+1414 EYY
-1426 EARPAEGAE
+1426 ARPSEGSE

-1440 KGNCTLQM
+1440 KGSCTLKI
-1448 NTEKDAPNGF
+1448 NTEKDAQNGF

-1467 LNVLPHAD
+1467 LNVLPHAE
-1475 ATPQTG
+1475 ASKTTG
-1481 SRLVLQPIGGEVTF
+1481 ARLVLQPIGGEVTF
-1495 ENQRTNTWMVAKEI
+1495 ENQKTHAWMVETTVDGK
-1509 IVNADSSTSE
+1509 
-1519 GNALRYGAIK
+1519 ALRYGTIK
-1529 FVGGGGDTIH
+1529 FVGGGSDTIH

-1554 ALGVHGKRSVGTTGG
+1554 ALGVHGRRSVETVGG
-1569 TPTPVSDNVTVGA
+1569 TPEPVEDEVDIGA
-1582 ESGATSISKV
+1582 ESDAESLSKV

-1599 VTQTRTYRRT
+1599 VTQTRLYRRN
-1609 FTGGT
+1609 FTGGD
-1614 VATSFAPSAGV
+1614 VAATFAPSAGV

-1637 GVPTTTGTEV
+1637 GVSTTTGTET
-1647 MTATRTITQTQSGLG
+1647 MTATRTITQTQTGLG

-1675 PAYSTDSDTNW
+1675 PAYATDSDENW
-1686 SGWTET
+1686 SAWNET
-1692 GWTTESVAEGGT
+1692 GWTTESITEGGA
-1704 LVPAT
+1704 LVQAT

-1717 LIRGREEDERDFL
+1717 LIRGREEDETDFL

-1735 IEGRGN
+1735 IEGRGK
-1741 VVGNTAIT
+1741 VVGNTSIE
-1749 QPNTNGQVSDDVWV
+1749 QPNQNGQVSDYVWV
-1763 PAFSEGANW
+1763 PEFSEGANW
-1772 IVTDVTNSIYGE
+1772 ILTDVTNSIYGE
-1784 GSNPNG
+1784 NSNPGG

-1795 LAEVRQVPGRL
+1795 LAEVRQIPGRL
-1806 YLDLEDTK
+1806 YLDLANTNVN
-1814 DFTDIRDF
+1814 DIRDF
-1822 FEAYNANANTGLPWY
+1822 FEAFDANANTGLPWY
-1837 RYGYNG
+1837 RYGYK
-1843 DTNASPQPVLAS
+1843 DDANASPAPVLATQA
-1855 PNDMTTAIA
+1855 DMGTAIA
-1864 FQIRVPTGTWKINVN
+1864 FQIRVPEGVWKIHAN
-1879 KSVPAQSSRLV
+1879 KSLQPQSGRLI
-1890 ATLHVENSA
+1890 ATLHVENGA
-1899 TDEEA
+1899 TDEES
-1904 IPTLKMITTSGNGTM
+1904 IPTLKLLTTSGNGAMYIT
-1919 VISKQ
+1919 KQ

-1933 IGEQTNGEL
+1933 IGEQVSGEL
-1942 GGTPTLTPLEPALI
+1942 GGTPTLVTLESALL

-1964 AFKNRTFSRPMLTDS
+1964 AFKNRTFSRPMLNDS
-1979 IATLEAHGTQNFFL
+1979 IATLEAHGTANSFW

-2003 VIADGAILEQDGA
+2003 VIADGAILEQDGE

-2043 SNGIVFTEKMKM
+2043 SNGIVFTENVKM

-2080 AAGIEGPT
+2080 AAGIEGLT
-2088 NQPAVLTL
+2088 DQPAVLTL

-2140 VTGPVRVEQ
+2140 VTGPVRVEE

-2164 NTDQHLTAAIGH
+2164 NADQHLTAAIGH

-2188 PNHYANPEDIIACIK
+2188 PNHYANPEDVIACIK
-2203 GGQTLSG
+2203 SGQTLSG
-2210 TGTIGGVLC
+2210 TGTIGGVLR
-2219 LNRNAQLENCMG
+2219 LNRDAQLENCMG
-2231 MTVRKIVVDGS
+2231 MTIRKIVVDGS
-2242 MVADVNVTLP
+2242 MVADVNVALP
-2252 NTEDVKSGAILFH
+2252 ENVQSGNILFH
-2265 VLDDS
+2265 IMDES

-2276 RRLYATKNGQRWDV
+2276 RRLYATKGAQRWDV
-2290 GVNHDAGET
+2290 GVNHDAGES
-2299 PKVCKS
+2299 PKVCQS
-2305 HYVVYEPGVPVPVPP
+2305 HYVVYEPSVPVPEEP
-2320 SDENVDFDTSVANV
+2320 STADGNV

-2341 ILIRYYQGYNV
+2341 IFIRYYQGYNV

-2360 RTMVQMIPD
+2360 RTMYSKAPETLI
-2369 AQDPTKQTVGSYYA
+2369 ATYYA

-2403 PVAGSEDESDL
+2403 PVADSEDESDL

-2419 FGISDLTIRELEDD
+2419 FGISDLMIRDLTDA
-2433 SSEGKSS
+2433 SAEGKSP
-2440 YVIVKVKVVNK
+2440 YVIVKVKVENK

-2473 AIEFAVD
+2473 AIDFAVT
-2480 ENTTLTGT
+2480 EGTPLTGT

-2501 APSSHTSGVRY
+2501 APSSHTPGVRY

-2518 EENFPMGTTD
+2518 EANFPLGTTD